1 MILQKLEIHNIASI
15 EDAAIDFEAQPLADS
30 EVFLITGK
38 TGAGK
43 STLLDAI
50 CLALYASTPRLENT
64 SMQGEMR
71 DNEKDIKI
79 KDPVQLM
86 RRNTGEAFVRLTF
99 IGSNGVHYEAQW
111 SVARAR
117 NKVTGKIQN
126 KKWALRN
133 LDTDFTYAKDKEIR
147 EEIALAI
154 GLDFKQ
160 FCRTTLLAQGE
171 FTRFLNSKDD
181 EKAEILEKITGVDA
195 YSRIGAKIF
204 EQTVEKKK
212 VWEDSQQKIEGIQ
225 ILNDEEIAQK
235 NNQLQQLDEQSQ
247 QLKNT
252 LEKEQKKLRW
262 IQQEQDF
269 RQRKEQA
276 KEDLAHVKAI
286 AESDETQQQE
296 QTIALWNHTIEARAK
311 MNEAASCA
319 KTILQQEA
327 QLQSLEQ
334 TFRQIQG
341 AQSYELQQEQTIAL
355 SIRNI
360 DDYLAQE
367 ASKVHLYENAQTLNT
382 LINSYLKNKKDA
394 ENNLQYANQI
404 KKELSTQYQPMLEK
418 SKTMLEECQK
428 TYNQQVINVQEAEAE
443 LEQLHLPQLR
453 QQQEALKTLLN
464 DIQTAKNLLELLHEE
479 QNRHTLS
486 QENLVQLQNSIQE
499 KEKQL
504 QVLKQESHDAEIQ
517 KNALQLAYEKQ
528 RESINKWAK
537 SIRMKLQI
545 GDTCPV
551 CQQRIEATLPHE
563 DNIDALVIEAEKLY
577 KDAEDKYNKI
587 LKDQN
592 AQDSDIK
599 ALKNSLANE
608 QKVFAKCCESLAKA
622 TQKAQE
628 AAKKIPEGE
637 NGEAQTRAN
646 LEKVS
651 AQIAEAEAKEKE
663 AKKLRT
669 LKDQKLQAYEQQRNE
684 MLAAQQKVDNA
695 KHNIELFEAQISL
708 QTKDSEK
715 AQNDIQTLIGE
726 AEKLSWKNDWH
737 TMLTEFGKEVEEGAS
752 AYKMNTEKQQ
762 KLVAD
767 LKQFEEGNKNLT
779 AALDVIIK
787 LMPTWGTP
795 SKEPLVLKRIP
806 KVLTRASELQS
817 QMTAALQQISAAKE
831 KEEDTKKWLKEFM
844 EKKQEMLKDFTE
856 KEQEILLDENL
867 LLQLDTLQQSDIAE
881 KTEAINSIKQQLVSK
896 QTVWDELEKA
906 YQLHTG
912 EYEALFDEEEEMT
925 EKEKMPIEEKMSE
938 EESLDTR
945 ISTSIASLEAQLSE
959 LSNQRGG
966 IIRDLEIDR
975 TNKAKVGSLLQESA
989 QKKADFE
996 KWSRLNQL
1004 LGDATGNKFRRIAQS
1019 YVLASLIHS
1028 ANGYMRTLSDRYILK
1043 VVPGTFVISLEDA
1056 YQGYVSRAASTLSGG
1071 ESFLVSLSLALALS
1085 DIGTQL
1091 SVDTLFID
1099 EGFGTLSGEP
1109 LQHAVNTLRSLHS
1122 KSGRHVG
1129 IISHVEE
1136 LKERIPVQIRVNQEG
1151 NNSSSTIEIVG

>member
-1 MILQKLEIHNIASI
+1 MILQQLQIHNIASI
-15 EDAAIDFEAQPLADS
+15 EDATIDFEAQPLADS

-99 IGSNGVHYEAQW
+99 TGSNGIHYEAQW

-133 LDTDFTYAKDKEIR
+133 LDTDFTYTKDKEIR

-212 VWEDSQQKIEGIQ
+212 IWEDSQQKIEGIQ

-247 QLKNT
+247 QLKTT

-262 IQQEQDF
+262 LQQEQDI

-355 SIRNI
+355 SIKKI

-367 ASKVHLYENAQTLNT
+367 APKVHLYENAQTLNT
-382 LINSYLKNKKDA
+382 LIESFLKNKKDA
-394 ENNLQYANQI
+394 ANNLQYANQI
-404 KKELSTQYQPMLEK
+404 KKELSTQYQPKLENA
-418 SKTMLEECQK
+418 KTMLEECQK
-428 TYNQQVINVQEAEAE
+428 TYNQQVIKAQEAETE
-443 LEQLHLPQLR
+443 LEQLYLPQLR
-453 QQQEALKTLLN
+453 QQQESLKTLLN
-464 DIQTAKNLLELLHEE
+464 DIQAAKNLLELLHEE
-479 QNRHTLS
+479 QNRHVLS
-486 QENLVQLQNSIQE
+486 KENLVQLQNSIQE

-504 QVLKQESHDAEIQ
+504 QVLTQESHDAEIR

-551 CQQRIEATLPHE
+551 CQQRIESTLPHE
-563 DNIDALVIEAEKLY
+563 DNIDALVVEAEKLY
-577 KDAEDKYNKI
+577 KDAENEYNKI
-587 LKDQN
+587 LTSQN
-592 AQDSDIK
+592 ALDADIK

-637 NGEAQTRAN
+637 NETQTLAT

-669 LKDQKLQAYEQQRNE
+669 LRDQKLQEYEVQRNG
-684 MLAAQQKVDNA
+684 MLAAQQKVNDTQ
-695 KHNIELFEAQISL
+695 HRIELVEAQISL

-726 AEKLSWKNDWH
+726 AGNLSWQNDWH
-737 TMLTEFGKEVEEGAS
+737 TMLTEFGKEVEAGAIT
-752 AYKMNTEKQQ
+752 YKMNTEKQQ
-762 KLVAD
+762 KLAAE
-767 LKQFEEGNKNLT
+767 LKQFEEGNKNLA
-779 AALDVIIK
+779 AALDAIIK
-787 LMPTWGTP
+787 LIPTWGTP
-795 SKEPLVLKRIP
+795 SKEPLMLKRIP

-817 QMTAALQQISAAKE
+817 QITAALQQMNAAKE
-831 KEEDTKKWLKEFM
+831 KEEDTKKWLKEFLR
-844 EKKQEMLKDFTE
+844 K
-856 KEQEILLDENL
+856 
-867 LLQLDTLQQSDIAE
+867 
-881 KTEAINSIKQQLVSK
+881 
-896 QTVWDELEKA
+896 
-906 YQLHTG
+906 
-912 EYEALFDEEEEMT
+912 
-925 EKEKMPIEEKMSE
+925 
-938 EESLDTR
+938 
-945 ISTSIASLEAQLSE
+945 
-959 LSNQRGG
+959 
-966 IIRDLEIDR
+966 R
-975 TNKAKVGSLLQESA
+975 TPKKAKNSKIE
-989 QKKADFE
+989 
-996 KWSRLNQL
+996 
-1004 LGDATGNKFRRIAQS
+1004 
-1019 YVLASLIHS
+1019 H
-1028 ANGYMRTLSDRYILK
+1028 
-1043 VVPGTFVISLEDA
+1043 
-1056 YQGYVSRAASTLSGG
+1056 
-1071 ESFLVSLSLALALS
+1071 LV
-1085 DIGTQL
+1085 
-1091 SVDTLFID
+1091 
-1099 EGFGTLSGEP
+1099 
-1109 LQHAVNTLRSLHS
+1109 
-1122 KSGRHVG
+1122 
-1129 IISHVEE
+1129 
-1136 LKERIPVQIRVNQEG
+1136 
-1151 NNSSSTIEIVG
+1151 

>member
-1 MILQKLEIHNIASI
+1 MILQQLQIHNIASI
-15 EDAAIDFEAQPLADS
+15 EDATIDFEAQPLADS

-99 IGSNGVHYEAQW
+99 TGSNGVHYEAQW

-212 VWEDSQQKIEGIQ
+212 IWEDSQQKIEGIQ
-225 ILNDEEIAQK
+225 ILNDEEIALK

-247 QLKNT
+247 QIKNT
-252 LEKEQKKLRW
+252 LKKEQKKLRW
-262 IQQEQDF
+262 IQQEQDI

-286 AESDETQQQE
+286 VESDETQQQE

-319 KTILQQEA
+319 KTILQQKA

-367 ASKVHLYENAQTLNT
+367 APKVNHYENAQTLNT

-404 KKELSTQYQPMLEK
+404 KKELNTQYLPKLEK

-453 QQQEALKTLLN
+453 QQQESLKTLLN
-464 DIQTAKNLLELLHEE
+464 DIQAAKNLLELLHEE
-479 QNRHTLS
+479 QNRHVLS
-486 QENLVQLQNSIQE
+486 KENLVQLQNFIQE

-504 QVLKQESHDAEIQ
+504 QVLTQESHDAEIR
-517 KNALQLAYEKQ
+517 KNTLQLAYEKQ

-551 CQQRIEATLPHE
+551 CQQRIENTLPHE
-563 DNIDALVIEAEKLY
+563 DNIDALVVEAEKLY
-577 KDAEDKYNKI
+577 KDAENEYNKI
-587 LKDQN
+587 LTSQN
-592 AQDSDIK
+592 ALDADIK

-608 QKVFAKCCESLAKA
+608 QKVFAKCSESLAKA

-669 LKDQKLQAYEQQRNE
+669 LRDQKLQEYEVQRNG
-684 MLAAQQKVDNA
+684 MLAALQKVDDTQ
-695 KHNIELFEAQISL
+695 HRIEIIEAQISL
-708 QTKDSEK
+708 QNKTSEK
-715 AQNDIQTLIGE
+715 ALQDIHLLIGE
-726 AEKLSWKNDWH
+726 AGNLSWQNDWH
-737 TMLTEFGKEVEEGAS
+737 TMLTEFGKEVEDGAIT
-752 AYKMNTEKQQ
+752 YKMNTEKQQ
-762 KLVAD
+762 KLVAE
-767 LKQFEEGNKNLT
+767 LKQFEEGNKNLA
-779 AALDVIIK
+779 AALDAIIK

-795 SKEPLVLKRIP
+795 SKEPLMLKRIP

-817 QMTAALQQISAAKE
+817 QTTAALQQMNAAKE

-844 EKKQEMLKDFTE
+844 EKKQEMLKDFSD

-867 LLQLDTLQQSDIAE
+867 LLQLDTLQQCDIAE
-881 KTEAINSIKQQLVSK
+881 KTEAINRIKQQLVSK

-912 EYEALFDEEEEMT
+912 EYEALFDED
-925 EKEKMPIEEKMSE
+925 EKISE

-959 LSNQRGG
+959 LGNQRGG

-975 TNKAKVGSLLQESA
+975 SNKAKVGSLLQESA

>member
-1 MILQKLEIHNIASI
+1 MILQQLQIHNIASI
-15 EDAAIDFEAQPLADS
+15 EDATIDFEAQPLADS

-212 VWEDSQQKIEGIQ
+212 IWEDSQQKIEGIQ

-235 NNQLQQLDEQSQ
+235 SNQLQQLDEQSQ
-247 QLKNT
+247 QIKNT

-262 IQQEQDF
+262 LQREQDF

-360 DDYLAQE
+360 DDNLAQE
-367 ASKVHLYENAQTLNT
+367 APKVNLYENAQTLNT

-404 KKELSTQYQPMLEK
+404 KKELSTQYQPKLENA
-418 SKTMLEECQK
+418 KTMLEECQK
-428 TYNQQVINVQEAEAE
+428 TYNQQVIKAQEAETE
-443 LEQLHLPQLR
+443 LEHLHLPQLR
-453 QQQEALKTLLN
+453 QQQESLKTLLN
-464 DIQTAKNLLELLHEE
+464 DIQAAKDLLELLHEE
-479 QNRHTLS
+479 QNRHVLS
-486 QENLVQLQNSIQE
+486 KENLVQLQNSIQE
-499 KEKQL
+499 KEKL
-504 QVLKQESHDAEIQ
+504 LLVLKQESHDAEIR

-551 CQQRIEATLPHE
+551 CQQRIENTLPHE
-563 DNIDALVIEAEKLY
+563 DNIDALVVEAEKLY
-577 KDAEDKYNKI
+577 KDAENEYNKI
-587 LKDQN
+587 LTSQN
-592 AQDSDIK
+592 ALDADIK

-608 QKVFAKCCESLAKA
+608 QKVFAKCSESLAKA

-637 NGEAQTRAN
+637 NETQTLAT

-669 LKDQKLQAYEQQRNE
+669 LRDQKLQEYEVQRNG
-684 MLAAQQKVDNA
+684 MLAAQQKVDDTQ
-695 KHNIELFEAQISL
+695 HRIEVIEAQISL
-708 QTKDSEK
+708 QNKTSEK
-715 AQNDIQTLIGE
+715 ALQDIHLLIGE
-726 AEKLSWKNDWH
+726 AGNLSWQNDWH
-737 TMLTEFGKEVEEGAS
+737 TMLTEFGKEVEDGAIT
-752 AYKMNTEKQQ
+752 YKMNTEKQQ
-762 KLVAD
+762 KLVAE
-767 LKQFEEGNKNLT
+767 LKQFEEGNKNLA
-779 AALDVIIK
+779 AALDAIIK
-787 LMPTWGTP
+787 LIPTWGTP
-795 SKEPLVLKRIP
+795 SKEPLMLKRIP

-817 QMTAALQQISAAKE
+817 QITAALQQMNAAKE

-844 EKKQEMLKDFTE
+844 EKKQEMLKDFSD

-867 LLQLDTLQQSDIAE
+867 LLQLDTLQQCDIAE
-881 KTEAINSIKQQLVSK
+881 KAEAINRIKQQLVSK

-912 EYEALFDEEEEMT
+912 EYEALFDED
-925 EKEKMPIEEKMSE
+925 EKISE

-959 LSNQRGG
+959 LGNQRGG
-966 IIRDLEIDR
+966 IIRDLEVDR

-1109 LQHAVNTLRSLHS
+1109 LQHAINTLRSLHS

>member
-235 NNQLQQLDEQSQ
+235 SNQLQQLDEQSQ
-247 QLKNT
+247 QIKNT

-262 IQQEQDF
+262 LQREQDF

-296 QTIALWNHTIEARAK
+296 QTIALWNHTIEARTK

-355 SIRNI
+355 SIKSI

-367 ASKVHLYENAQTLNT
+367 APKVHLYENAQTLNT
-382 LINSYLKNKKDA
+382 LIESFLKNKKDA
-394 ENNLQYANQI
+394 ANNLQYANQI
-404 KKELSTQYQPMLEK
+404 KKELSTQYLPKLEK

-428 TYNQQVINVQEAEAE
+428 TYNQQVIKAQEAETE
-443 LEQLHLPQLR
+443 LEHLHLPQLR
-453 QQQEALKTLLN
+453 QQQESLKTLLN

-479 QNRHTLS
+479 QNRHVLS
-486 QENLVQLQNSIQE
+486 KENLVQLQNSIQD

-504 QVLKQESHDAEIQ
+504 QVLTQESHDAEIQ

-537 SIRMKLQI
+537 SIRIKLQI

-551 CQQRIEATLPHE
+551 CQQRIENTLPHE
-563 DNIDALVIEAEKLY
+563 DNIDALVVEAEKLY
-577 KDAEDKYNKI
+577 KDAENEYNKI
-587 LKDQN
+587 LTSQN
-592 AQDSDIK
+592 ALDADIK

-637 NGEAQTRAN
+637 NETQTLAT

-651 AQIAEAEAKEKE
+651 AQIAEAEVKEKE

-669 LKDQKLQAYEQQRNE
+669 LRDQKLQEYEVLRNE
-684 MLAAQQKVDNA
+684 MLAVQQKVNDTQ
-695 KHNIELFEAQISL
+695 HRIELVEAQISL

-737 TMLTEFGKEVEEGAS
+737 TMLTEFGKEVEDGAIT
-752 AYKMNTEKQQ
+752 YKMNTEKQQ
-762 KLVAD
+762 KLAAE
-767 LKQFEEGNKNLT
+767 LKQFEEGNKNL
-779 AALDVIIK
+779 AAVLDAIVK

-795 SKEPLVLKRIP
+795 SKEPLMLKRIP

-817 QMTAALQQISAAKE
+817 QITAALQQMNAAKE

-844 EKKQEMLKDFTE
+844 EKKQEMLKDFSD

-867 LLQLDTLQQSDIAE
+867 LKQLDTLQQSDIAE
-881 KTEAINSIKQQLVSK
+881 KTEAINRIKQQLVSK

-912 EYEALFDEEEEMT
+912 EYEVLFDED
-925 EKEKMPIEEKMSE
+925 EKMPIGEKMSE

-959 LSNQRGG
+959 LGNQRGG

-975 TNKAKVGSLLQESA
+975 SNKAKVGSLLQESA

-1109 LQHAVNTLRSLHS
+1109 LQHAINTLRSLHS

>member
-1 MILQKLEIHNIASI
+1 MILQQLQIHNIASI
-15 EDAAIDFEAQPLADS
+15 EDATIDFEAQPLADS

-212 VWEDSQQKIEGIQ
+212 IWEDSRQKIEGIQ

-247 QLKNT
+247 QIKNT

-262 IQQEQDF
+262 LQREQDF

-327 QLQSLEQ
+327 QLQSLKQ

-355 SIRNI
+355 SIKKI

-367 ASKVHLYENAQTLNT
+367 APKVHLYENAQTLNT
-382 LINSYLKNKKDA
+382 LIESFLKNKKDA
-394 ENNLQYANQI
+394 ANNLQYANQI
-404 KKELSTQYQPMLEK
+404 KKELSTQYLPKLENA
-418 SKTMLEECQK
+418 KTMLEECQK
-428 TYNQQVINVQEAEAE
+428 TYNQQVIKVQEAEAE

-464 DIQTAKNLLELLHEE
+464 DIQKAKNLLELLHEE
-479 QNRHTLS
+479 QNRHVLS

-499 KEKQL
+499 KEKL
-504 QVLKQESHDAEIQ
+504 LLVLKQESHDAEIR

-537 SIRMKLQI
+537 SIRIKLQI

-551 CQQRIEATLPHE
+551 CQQRIESTLPHE
-563 DNIDALVIEAEKLY
+563 DNIDALVVEAEKLY
-577 KDAEDKYNKI
+577 KDAENEYNKI
-587 LKDQN
+587 LTSQN
-592 AQDSDIK
+592 AIDSDIK

-637 NGEAQTRAN
+637 NETQTLAT

-651 AQIAEAEAKEKE
+651 AQIAEAEVKEKE

-669 LKDQKLQAYEQQRNE
+669 LRDQKLQEYEVLRNG
-684 MLAAQQKVDNA
+684 MLAAQQKVNDTQ
-695 KHNIELFEAQISL
+695 HRIELVEAQISL

-737 TMLTEFGKEVEEGAS
+737 TMLTEFGKEVEDGAIT
-752 AYKMNTEKQQ
+752 YKMNTEKQQ
-762 KLVAD
+762 KLAAE
-767 LKQFEEGNKNLT
+767 LKQFEEGNKNL
-779 AALDVIIK
+779 AAVLDAIIK
-787 LMPTWGTP
+787 LIPTWGTP
-795 SKEPLVLKRIP
+795 SKEPLMLKRIP

-817 QMTAALQQISAAKE
+817 QITAALQQMNAAKE

-844 EKKQEMLKDFTE
+844 EKKQEMLKDFSD

-867 LLQLDTLQQSDIAE
+867 LKQLDTLQQSDIAE
-881 KTEAINSIKQQLVSK
+881 KTEAINRIKQQLVSK

-925 EKEKMPIEEKMSE
+925 EEEEMSE

-959 LSNQRGG
+959 LGNQRGG

>member
-1 MILQKLEIHNIASI
+1 MILQQLQIHNIASI
-15 EDAAIDFEAQPLADS
+15 EDATIDFEAQPLADS

-99 IGSNGVHYEAQW
+99 TGSNGVHYEAQW

-212 VWEDSQQKIEGIQ
+212 IWEDSQQKIEGIQ

-235 NNQLQQLDEQSQ
+235 SNQLQQLDEQSQ
-247 QLKNT
+247 QIKNT

-262 IQQEQDF
+262 LQQEQDF

-276 KEDLAHVKAI
+276 KGDLAHVKAI
-286 AESDETQQQE
+286 AENDETQQQE
-296 QTIALWNHTIEARAK
+296 QTIALWNHTIEARTK

-355 SIRNI
+355 SIKKI

-367 ASKVHLYENAQTLNT
+367 APKVHLYENAQTLNT
-382 LINSYLKNKKDA
+382 LIESFLKNKKDA
-394 ENNLQYANQI
+394 ANNLQYANQI
-404 KKELSTQYQPMLEK
+404 KKELNTQYQPKLENT
-418 SKTMLEECQK
+418 KTMLEECQK
-428 TYNQQVINVQEAEAE
+428 TYNQQVIKAQEAETE
-443 LEQLHLPQLR
+443 LEQLYLPQLR

-464 DIQTAKNLLELLHEE
+464 DIQAAKNLLELLHEE
-479 QNRHTLS
+479 QNRHVLS
-486 QENLVQLQNSIQE
+486 KENLVQLQNSIQE

-504 QVLKQESHDAEIQ
+504 QVLTQESHDAEIR

-551 CQQRIEATLPHE
+551 CQQRIESTLPHE

-577 KDAEDKYNKI
+577 KDAENEYNKI
-587 LKDQN
+587 LTSQN
-592 AQDSDIK
+592 AIDSDIK

-637 NGEAQTRAN
+637 NETQTLAT

-651 AQIAEAEAKEKE
+651 AQIAEAEVKEKE

-669 LKDQKLQAYEQQRNE
+669 LRDQKLQEYEVLRNG
-684 MLAAQQKVDNA
+684 MLAAQQKVNDTQ
-695 KHNIELFEAQISL
+695 HRIELVEAQISL

-737 TMLTEFGKEVEEGAS
+737 TMLTEFGKEVEDGAIT
-752 AYKMNTEKQQ
+752 YKMNTEKQQ
-762 KLVAD
+762 KLAAE
-767 LKQFEEGNKNLT
+767 LKQFEEGNKNL
-779 AALDVIIK
+779 AAVLDAIVK

-795 SKEPLVLKRIP
+795 SKEPLMLKRIP

-817 QMTAALQQISAAKE
+817 QITAALQQMNAAKE

-844 EKKQEMLKDFTE
+844 EKKQEMLKDFSD
-856 KEQEILLDENL
+856 KEQDILLDENL
-867 LLQLDTLQQSDIAE
+867 LLQLDTLQQCDIAE
-881 KTEAINSIKQQLVSK
+881 KTEAINRIKQQLVSK

-912 EYEALFDEEEEMT
+912 EYEALFDED
-925 EKEKMPIEEKMSE
+925 EKMPIGEKMSE

-945 ISTSIASLEAQLSE
+945 ISTCIASLEAQLSE
-959 LSNQRGG
+959 LGNQRGG

-975 TNKAKVGSLLQESA
+975 SNKAKVGSLLQESA

>member
-15 EDAAIDFEAQPLADS
+15 EDATIDFEAQPLADS

-86 RRNTGEAFVRLTF
+86 HRNTGEAFVRLTF

-212 VWEDSQQKIEGIQ
+212 IWEDSQQKIEGIQ

-247 QLKNT
+247 QLKST

-319 KTILQQEA
+319 KTILQQET

-367 ASKVHLYENAQTLNT
+367 TPKVHLYENAPTLNT
-382 LINSYLKNKKDA
+382 LIVSYLKNKKDA

-404 KKELSTQYQPMLEK
+404 KKELSTQYQPILEK

-428 TYNQQVINVQEAEAE
+428 AYNQQVIKVQEAEAE

-464 DIQTAKNLLELLHEE
+464 DIQAAKNLLELLHEE
-479 QNRHTLS
+479 QNRHALS
-486 QENLVQLQNSIQE
+486 QENLIQLQNSIQE
-499 KEKQL
+499 KEKQSQL
-504 QVLKQESHDAEIQ
+504 LKQESHDAEIR

-551 CQQRIEATLPHE
+551 CQQRIEAALPHE

-577 KDAEDKYNKI
+577 KDAEIEYNQKI
-587 LKDQN
+587 ANQN
-592 AQDSDIK
+592 ALDSDIK

-669 LKDQKLQAYEQQRNE
+669 LRDQKLQEYEMQRNG
-684 MLAAQQKVDNA
+684 MLIAQQKVDDTL
-695 KHNIELFEAQISL
+695 HRIEVIEAQISL
-708 QTKDSEK
+708 QNKNSEK
-715 AQNDIQTLIGE
+715 AQQDIHLLIGE
-726 AEKLSWKNDWH
+726 AGNLSWQNDWH

-752 AYKMNTEKQQ
+752 AYKKNTEKQQ

-779 AALDVIIK
+779 AALDAIIK

-806 KVLTRASELQS
+806 KVLTRVSELQS
-817 QMTAALQQISAAKE
+817 QITAALQQISAAKE
-831 KEEDTKKWLKEFM
+831 KEEDAKKWQKEFM
-844 EKKQEMLKDFTE
+844 EKKLEVLKEFSE

-867 LLQLDTLQQSDIAE
+867 LLQLDAFQQSDIAE

-925 EKEKMPIEEKMSE
+925 EEEEMSE

-945 ISTSIASLEAQLSE
+945 ISTSIASLETQLSE
-959 LSNQRGG
+959 LGNQRGG

>member
-1 MILQKLEIHNIASI
+1 MILQQLQIHNIASI
-15 EDAAIDFEAQPLADS
+15 EDATIDFEAQPLADS

-99 IGSNGVHYEAQW
+99 IGSNDVHYEAQW

-247 QLKNT
+247 QLKTT

-262 IQQEQDF
+262 IQQEQDI

-296 QTIALWNHTIEARAK
+296 QTIALWNHSIEARTK

-355 SIRNI
+355 SIKSI

-367 ASKVHLYENAQTLNT
+367 APKVHLYENAQTLNT
-382 LINSYLKNKKDA
+382 LIESFLKNKKDA
-394 ENNLQYANQI
+394 ANNLQYANQI
-404 KKELSTQYQPMLEK
+404 KKELSTQYLPKLEK

-428 TYNQQVINVQEAEAE
+428 TYNQQVIKAQEAETE
-443 LEQLHLPQLR
+443 LEHLHLPQLR
-453 QQQEALKTLLN
+453 QQQESLKTLLN

-479 QNRHTLS
+479 QNRHVLS
-486 QENLVQLQNSIQE
+486 KENLVQLQNSIQD

-504 QVLKQESHDAEIQ
+504 QVLTQESHDAEIR

-551 CQQRIEATLPHE
+551 CQQRIENTLPHE
-563 DNIDALVIEAEKLY
+563 DNIDALVVEAEKLY
-577 KDAEDKYNKI
+577 KDAENEYNKI
-587 LKDQN
+587 LTSQN
-592 AQDSDIK
+592 ALDADIK

-608 QKVFAKCCESLAKA
+608 QKVFAKCSESLAKA

-637 NGEAQTRAN
+637 NETQTLAT

-669 LKDQKLQAYEQQRNE
+669 LRDQKLQEYEVQRNG
-684 MLAAQQKVDNA
+684 MLAAQQKVDDTQ
-695 KHNIELFEAQISL
+695 HRIEVIEAQISL
-708 QTKDSEK
+708 QNKTSEK
-715 AQNDIQTLIGE
+715 ALQDIHLLIGE
-726 AEKLSWKNDWH
+726 AGNLSWQNDWH
-737 TMLTEFGKEVEEGAS
+737 TMLTEFGKEVEDGAIT
-752 AYKMNTEKQQ
+752 YKMNTEKQQ
-762 KLVAD
+762 KLVAE
-767 LKQFEEGNKNLT
+767 LKQFEEGNKNLA
-779 AALDVIIK
+779 AALDAIIK

-795 SKEPLVLKRIP
+795 SKEPLMLKRIP

-817 QMTAALQQISAAKE
+817 QITAALQQMNAAKE

-844 EKKQEMLKDFTE
+844 EKKQEMLKDFSD

-867 LLQLDTLQQSDIAE
+867 LKQLDTLQQSDIAE
-881 KTEAINSIKQQLVSK
+881 KTEAINRIKQQLVSK

-912 EYEALFDEEEEMT
+912 EYEVLFDED
-925 EKEKMPIEEKMSE
+925 EKMPIGEKISE

-959 LSNQRGG
+959 LGNQRGG

-975 TNKAKVGSLLQESA
+975 SNKAKVGSLLQESA

>member
-1 MILQKLEIHNIASI
+1 MILQQLQIHNIASI
-15 EDAAIDFEAQPLADS
+15 EDATIDFEAQPLANS

-99 IGSNGVHYEAQW
+99 IGSNDVHYEAQW

-212 VWEDSQQKIEGIQ
+212 IWEDSQQKIEGIQ

-247 QLKNT
+247 QIKNT

-262 IQQEQDF
+262 LQQEQDI

-296 QTIALWNHTIEARAK
+296 QTIALWNHTIEARTK

-355 SIRNI
+355 SIKSI

-367 ASKVHLYENAQTLNT
+367 APKVHLYENAQTLNT
-382 LINSYLKNKKDA
+382 LIESFLKNKKDA
-394 ENNLQYANQI
+394 ANNLQYANQI
-404 KKELSTQYQPMLEK
+404 KKELSTQYLPKLENA
-418 SKTMLEECQK
+418 KTMLEECQK
-428 TYNQQVINVQEAEAE
+428 TYNQQVIKVQEAEAE
-443 LEQLHLPQLR
+443 LEQLLLPQLR

-464 DIQTAKNLLELLHEE
+464 DIQAAKNLLELLHEE
-479 QNRHTLS
+479 QNRHVLS
-486 QENLVQLQNSIQE
+486 KENLVQLQNSILE

-504 QVLKQESHDAEIQ
+504 QVLTQESHDAEIR

-537 SIRMKLQI
+537 SIRIKLQI

-551 CQQRIEATLPHE
+551 CQQRIESTLPHE

-577 KDAEDKYNKI
+577 KDAENEYNKI
-587 LKDQN
+587 LTSQN
-592 AQDSDIK
+592 ALDADIK

-637 NGEAQTRAN
+637 NETQTLAT

-651 AQIAEAEAKEKE
+651 AQIAEAEVKEKE

-669 LKDQKLQAYEQQRNE
+669 LRDQKLQEYEVLRNG
-684 MLAAQQKVDNA
+684 MLAAQQKVNDTQ
-695 KHNIELFEAQISL
+695 HRIELVEAQISL

-726 AEKLSWKNDWH
+726 VEKLSWKNDWH
-737 TMLTEFGKEVEEGAS
+737 TMLTEFGKEVEDGAIT
-752 AYKMNTEKQQ
+752 YKMNTEKQQ
-762 KLVAD
+762 KLVAE
-767 LKQFEEGNKNLT
+767 LKQFEEGNKNLA
-779 AALDVIIK
+779 AALDAIIK

-795 SKEPLVLKRIP
+795 SKEPLMLKRIP

-817 QMTAALQQISAAKE
+817 QITAALQQMNAAKE

-844 EKKQEMLKDFTE
+844 EKKQEMLKDFSD
-856 KEQEILLDENL
+856 KEQEILLDVNL
-867 LLQLDTLQQSDIAE
+867 LKQLDTLQQSDIAE
-881 KTEAINSIKQQLVSK
+881 KTEAINRIKQQLVSK

-912 EYEALFDEEEEMT
+912 EYEALFDED
-925 EKEKMPIEEKMSE
+925 EKMSE

-959 LSNQRGG
+959 LGNQRGG
-966 IIRDLEIDR
+966 IIRDLEVDR

>member
-1 MILQKLEIHNIASI
+1 MILQQLQIHNIASI
-15 EDAAIDFEAQPLADS
+15 EDATIDFEAQPLADS

-212 VWEDSQQKIEGIQ
+212 IWEDSQQKIEGIQ

-247 QLKNT
+247 QLKTT

-262 IQQEQDF
+262 LQQEQDF

-319 KTILQQEA
+319 KTILQQEN

-355 SIRNI
+355 SIKSI

-367 ASKVHLYENAQTLNT
+367 APKVHLYENAQTLNT

-394 ENNLQYANQI
+394 ANNLQYANQI
-404 KKELSTQYQPMLEK
+404 KKELSTQYQPKLENA
-418 SKTMLEECQK
+418 KTMLEECQK
-428 TYNQQVINVQEAEAE
+428 TYNQQIIKAQEAETE
-443 LEQLHLPQLR
+443 LEQLYLPQLR
-453 QQQEALKTLLN
+453 QQQESLKTLLN
-464 DIQTAKNLLELLHEE
+464 DIQAAKNLLELLHEE
-479 QNRHTLS
+479 QNRHVLS
-486 QENLVQLQNSIQE
+486 KENLVQLQNSIQE
-499 KEKQL
+499 KEKL
-504 QVLKQESHDAEIQ
+504 LLVLKQESHDAEIR

-537 SIRMKLQI
+537 SIRIKLQI

-551 CQQRIEATLPHE
+551 CQQRIESTLPHE
-563 DNIDALVIEAEKLY
+563 DNIDALVVEAEKLY
-577 KDAEDKYNKI
+577 KDAENEYNKI
-587 LKDQN
+587 LTSQN
-592 AQDSDIK
+592 AIDSDIK

-637 NGEAQTRAN
+637 NETQTLAT

-651 AQIAEAEAKEKE
+651 AQIAEAEVKEKE

-669 LKDQKLQAYEQQRNE
+669 LRDQKLQEYEVLRNG
-684 MLAAQQKVDNA
+684 MLAAQQKVNDTQ
-695 KHNIELFEAQISL
+695 HRIELVEAQISL

-737 TMLTEFGKEVEEGAS
+737 TMLTEFGKEVEDGAIT
-752 AYKMNTEKQQ
+752 YKMNTEKQQ
-762 KLVAD
+762 KLAAE
-767 LKQFEEGNKNLT
+767 LKQFEEGNKNL
-779 AALDVIIK
+779 AAVLDAIVK

-795 SKEPLVLKRIP
+795 SKEPLMLKRIP

-817 QMTAALQQISAAKE
+817 QITAALQQMNAAKE

-844 EKKQEMLKDFTE
+844 EKKQEMLKDFSD

-867 LLQLDTLQQSDIAE
+867 LLQLDTLQQCDIAE
-881 KTEAINSIKQQLVSK
+881 KTEAINRIKQQLVSK

-912 EYEALFDEEEEMT
+912 EYEALFDED
-925 EKEKMPIEEKMSE
+925 EKMPIGEKMSE

-945 ISTSIASLEAQLSE
+945 ISTCIASLEAQLSE
-959 LSNQRGG
+959 LGNQRGG

-975 TNKAKVGSLLQESA
+975 SNKAKVGSLLQESA

-1056 YQGYVSRAASTLSGG
+1056 YQSYVSRAASTLSGG

>member
-1 MILQKLEIHNIASI
+1 MILQQLQIHNIASI
-15 EDAAIDFEAQPLADS
+15 EDATIDFEAQPLADS

-212 VWEDSQQKIEGIQ
+212 IWEDSQQKIEGIQ

-247 QLKNT
+247 QIKNT

-262 IQQEQDF
+262 LQREQDF

-355 SIRNI
+355 SIKSI

-367 ASKVHLYENAQTLNT
+367 APKVHLYENAQTLNT
-382 LINSYLKNKKDA
+382 LIESFLKNKKDA
-394 ENNLQYANQI
+394 ANNLQYANQI
-404 KKELSTQYQPMLEK
+404 KKELSTQYLPKLENA
-418 SKTMLEECQK
+418 KTMLEECQK
-428 TYNQQVINVQEAEAE
+428 TYNQQVIKAQEAETE
-443 LEQLHLPQLR
+443 LEHLHLPQLR

-464 DIQTAKNLLELLHEE
+464 DIQAAKNLLELLHEE
-479 QNRHTLS
+479 QNRHVLS
-486 QENLVQLQNSIQE
+486 KENLVQLQNSIQE

-504 QVLKQESHDAEIQ
+504 QVLTQESHDAEIR

-537 SIRMKLQI
+537 SIRIKLQI

-551 CQQRIEATLPHE
+551 CQQRIENTLPHE
-563 DNIDALVIEAEKLY
+563 DNIDALVVEAEKLY
-577 KDAEDKYNKI
+577 KDAENEYNKI
-587 LKDQN
+587 LTSQN
-592 AQDSDIK
+592 ALDADIK

-608 QKVFAKCCESLAKA
+608 QKVFAKCSESLAKA

-637 NGEAQTRAN
+637 NETQTLAT

-669 LKDQKLQAYEQQRNE
+669 LRDQKLQEYEVQRNG
-684 MLAAQQKVDNA
+684 MLAAQQKVDDTQ
-695 KHNIELFEAQISL
+695 HRIEVIEAQISL
-708 QTKDSEK
+708 QNKTSEK
-715 AQNDIQTLIGE
+715 ALQDIHLLIGE
-726 AEKLSWKNDWH
+726 AGNLSWQNDWH
-737 TMLTEFGKEVEEGAS
+737 TMLTEFGKEVEDGAIT
-752 AYKMNTEKQQ
+752 YKMNTEKQQ
-762 KLVAD
+762 KLAAE
-767 LKQFEEGNKNLT
+767 LKQFEEGNKNL
-779 AALDVIIK
+779 AAVLDAIVK

-795 SKEPLVLKRIP
+795 SKEPLMLKRIP

-817 QMTAALQQISAAKE
+817 QITAALQQMNAAKE

-844 EKKQEMLKDFTE
+844 EKKQEMLKDFSD

-867 LLQLDTLQQSDIAE
+867 LLQLDTFQQCDIAE
-881 KTEAINSIKQQLVSK
+881 KTEAINRIKQQLVSK

-912 EYEALFDEEEEMT
+912 EYEALFDED
-925 EKEKMPIEEKMSE
+925 EKMPIGEKMSE

-959 LSNQRGG
+959 LGNQRGG

-975 TNKAKVGSLLQESA
+975 SNKAKVGSLLQESA

-1109 LQHAVNTLRSLHS
+1109 LQHAINTLRSLHS

>member
-15 EDAAIDFEAQPLADS
+15 EDATIDFEAQPLADS

-212 VWEDSQQKIEGIQ
+212 IWEDSRQKIEGIQ

-247 QLKNT
+247 QIKNT

-262 IQQEQDF
+262 LQREQDF

-327 QLQSLEQ
+327 QLQSLKQ

-355 SIRNI
+355 SIKKI

-367 ASKVHLYENAQTLNT
+367 APKVHLYENAQTLNT
-382 LINSYLKNKKDA
+382 LIESFLKNKKDA
-394 ENNLQYANQI
+394 ANNLRYANQI
-404 KKELSTQYQPMLEK
+404 KKELSTQYLPKLENA
-418 SKTMLEECQK
+418 KTMLEECQK

-453 QQQEALKTLLN
+453 QQQESLKTLLN

-479 QNRHTLS
+479 QNRHVLS
-486 QENLVQLQNSIQE
+486 KENLVQLQNSIQE

-504 QVLKQESHDAEIQ
+504 QVLTQESHDAEIR

-537 SIRMKLQI
+537 SIRIKLQI

-551 CQQRIEATLPHE
+551 CQQRIESTLPHE
-563 DNIDALVIEAEKLY
+563 DNIDALVVEAEKLY
-577 KDAEDKYNKI
+577 KDAENEYNKI
-587 LKDQN
+587 LTSQN
-592 AQDSDIK
+592 AIDSDIK

-637 NGEAQTRAN
+637 NETQTLAT

-651 AQIAEAEAKEKE
+651 AQIAEAEVKEKE

-669 LKDQKLQAYEQQRNE
+669 LRDQKLQEYEVLRNG
-684 MLAAQQKVDNA
+684 MLAAQQKVNDTQ
-695 KHNIELFEAQISL
+695 HRIELVEAQISL

-737 TMLTEFGKEVEEGAS
+737 TMLTEFGKEVEDGAIT
-752 AYKMNTEKQQ
+752 YKMNTEKQQ
-762 KLVAD
+762 KLAAE
-767 LKQFEEGNKNLT
+767 LKQFEEGNKNL
-779 AALDVIIK
+779 AAVLDAIVK

-795 SKEPLVLKRIP
+795 SKEPLMLKRIP

-817 QMTAALQQISAAKE
+817 QITAALQQMNAAKE

-844 EKKQEMLKDFTE
+844 EKKQEMLKDFSD

-867 LLQLDTLQQSDIAE
+867 LLQLDTLQQCDIAE
-881 KTEAINSIKQQLVSK
+881 KTEAINRIKQQLVSK

-912 EYEALFDEEEEMT
+912 EYEALFDED
-925 EKEKMPIEEKMSE
+925 EKMPIGEKMSE

-945 ISTSIASLEAQLSE
+945 ISTCIASLEAQLSE
-959 LSNQRGG
+959 LGNQRGG

-975 TNKAKVGSLLQESA
+975 SNKTKVGSLLQESA

>member
-1 MILQKLEIHNIASI
+1 MILQQLQIHNIASI
-15 EDAAIDFEAQPLADS
+15 EDATIDFEAQPLADS

-99 IGSNGVHYEAQW
+99 TGSNGVHYEAQW

-212 VWEDSQQKIEGIQ
+212 IWEDSQQKIEGIQ

-247 QLKNT
+247 QIKNT

-262 IQQEQDF
+262 LQREQDF

-276 KEDLAHVKAI
+276 KEDLAHVKSI

-360 DDYLAQE
+360 DDNLAQE
-367 ASKVHLYENAQTLNT
+367 APKVNLYENAQTLNT

-404 KKELSTQYQPMLEK
+404 KKELSTQYQPKLENA
-418 SKTMLEECQK
+418 KTMLEECQK
-428 TYNQQVINVQEAEAE
+428 TYNQQVIKAQEVETE
-443 LEQLHLPQLR
+443 LEQLYLPQLR
-453 QQQEALKTLLN
+453 QQQESLKTLLN
-464 DIQTAKNLLELLHEE
+464 DIQAAKDLLELLHEE
-479 QNRHTLS
+479 QNRHVLS
-486 QENLVQLQNSIQE
+486 KENLVQLQNSIQE

-504 QVLKQESHDAEIQ
+504 QVLTQESHDAEIR

-551 CQQRIEATLPHE
+551 CQQRIENTLPHE
-563 DNIDALVIEAEKLY
+563 DNIDALVVEAEKLY
-577 KDAEDKYNKI
+577 KDAENEYNKI
-587 LKDQN
+587 LTSQN
-592 AQDSDIK
+592 ALDADIK

-608 QKVFAKCCESLAKA
+608 QKVFAKCSESLAKA

-637 NGEAQTRAN
+637 NETQTLAT

-669 LKDQKLQAYEQQRNE
+669 LRDQKLQEYEVQRNG
-684 MLAAQQKVDNA
+684 MLAAQQKVDDTQ
-695 KHNIELFEAQISL
+695 HRIEVIEAQISL
-708 QTKDSEK
+708 QNKTSEK
-715 AQNDIQTLIGE
+715 ALQDIHLLIGE
-726 AEKLSWKNDWH
+726 AGNLSWQNDWH
-737 TMLTEFGKEVEEGAS
+737 TMLTEFGKEVEDGAIT
-752 AYKMNTEKQQ
+752 YKMNTENQQ
-762 KLVAD
+762 KLAAE
-767 LKQFEEGNKNLT
+767 LKQFEEGNKNLA
-779 AALDVIIK
+779 AALDAIIK

-795 SKEPLVLKRIP
+795 SKEPLMLKRIP

-817 QMTAALQQISAAKE
+817 QMTAALQQINVAKE
-831 KEEDTKKWLKEFM
+831 KEEEAQKWLKRFM
-844 EKKQEMLKDFTE
+844 EKEQEMLKKSTE
-856 KEQEILLDENL
+856 EEQEILLDENL
-867 LLQLDTLQQSDIAE
+867 LKQLDTLQQSDIAE
-881 KTEAINSIKQQLVSK
+881 KTEAINRIKQQLVSK

-912 EYEALFDEEEEMT
+912 EYEALFDED
-925 EKEKMPIEEKMSE
+925 EKISE

-959 LSNQRGG
+959 LGNQRGG

-975 TNKAKVGSLLQESA
+975 SNKAKVGSLLQESA

-1109 LQHAVNTLRSLHS
+1109 LQHAINTLRSLHS

>member
-1 MILQKLEIHNIASI
+1 MILQQLQIHNIASI
-15 EDAAIDFEAQPLADS
+15 EDATIDFEAQPLADS

-99 IGSNGVHYEAQW
+99 TGSNGVHYEAQW

-212 VWEDSQQKIEGIQ
+212 IWEDSQQKIEGIQ

-247 QLKNT
+247 QIKNT

-262 IQQEQDF
+262 LQREQDF

-276 KEDLAHVKAI
+276 KEDLAHVKSI

-360 DDYLAQE
+360 DDNLAQE
-367 ASKVHLYENAQTLNT
+367 APKVNLYENAQTLNT

-404 KKELSTQYQPMLEK
+404 KKELSTQYQPKLENA
-418 SKTMLEECQK
+418 KTMLEECQK
-428 TYNQQVINVQEAEAE
+428 TYNQQVIKAQEAETE
-443 LEQLHLPQLR
+443 LEHLHLPQLR

-464 DIQTAKNLLELLHEE
+464 DIQAAKNLLELLHEE
-479 QNRHTLS
+479 QNRHVLS
-486 QENLVQLQNSIQE
+486 KENLVQLQNSIQE

-504 QVLKQESHDAEIQ
+504 LVLKQESHDAEIR

-551 CQQRIEATLPHE
+551 CQQRIENTLPHE
-563 DNIDALVIEAEKLY
+563 DNIDALVVEAEKLY
-577 KDAEDKYNKI
+577 KDAENEYNKI
-587 LKDQN
+587 LTSQN
-592 AQDSDIK
+592 ALDADIK

-608 QKVFAKCCESLAKA
+608 QKVFAKCSESLAKA

-637 NGEAQTRAN
+637 NETQTLAT

-669 LKDQKLQAYEQQRNE
+669 LRDQKLQEYEVQRNG
-684 MLAAQQKVDNA
+684 MLAAQQKVDDTQ
-695 KHNIELFEAQISL
+695 HRIEVIEAQISL
-708 QTKDSEK
+708 QNKTSEK
-715 AQNDIQTLIGE
+715 ALQDIHLLIGE
-726 AEKLSWKNDWH
+726 AGNLSWQNDWH
-737 TMLTEFGKEVEEGAS
+737 TMLTEFGKEVEDGAIT
-752 AYKMNTEKQQ
+752 YKMNTEKQQ
-762 KLVAD
+762 KLVAE
-767 LKQFEEGNKNLT
+767 LKQFEEGNKNL
-779 AALDVIIK
+779 AAVLDAIVK

-795 SKEPLVLKRIP
+795 SKEPLMLKRIP

-817 QMTAALQQISAAKE
+817 QITAAQQQMNAAKE

-844 EKKQEMLKDFTE
+844 EKKQEMLKDFSD

-867 LLQLDTLQQSDIAE
+867 LKQLDTLQQSDIAE
-881 KTEAINSIKQQLVSK
+881 KTEAINRIKQQLVSK

-912 EYEALFDEEEEMT
+912 EYEALFDED
-925 EKEKMPIEEKMSE
+925 EKMPIGEKMSE

-959 LSNQRGG
+959 LGNQRGG

-975 TNKAKVGSLLQESA
+975 SNKAKVGSLLQESA

-1109 LQHAVNTLRSLHS
+1109 LQHAINTLRSLHS

-1151 NNSSSTIEIVG
+1151 NNSSSNIEIVG

>member
-1 MILQKLEIHNIASI
+1 MILQQLQIHNIASI
-15 EDAAIDFEAQPLADS
+15 EDATIDFEAQPLADS

-99 IGSNGVHYEAQW
+99 IGSNDVHYEAQW

-212 VWEDSQQKIEGIQ
+212 IWEDSQLKIEGIH

-247 QLKNT
+247 QIKNT

-262 IQQEQDF
+262 IQREQDF

-276 KEDLAHVKAI
+276 KEDLAHVKSI

-360 DDYLAQE
+360 DDNLAQE
-367 ASKVHLYENAQTLNT
+367 APKVNLYENAQTLNT

-404 KKELSTQYQPMLEK
+404 KKELSTQYLPKLEK

-453 QQQEALKTLLN
+453 QQQESLKTLLN
-464 DIQTAKNLLELLHEE
+464 DIQAAKDLLELLHEE
-479 QNRHTLS
+479 QNRHVLS

-504 QVLKQESHDAEIQ
+504 QVLTQESHDAEIR

-551 CQQRIEATLPHE
+551 CQQRIENTLPHE
-563 DNIDALVIEAEKLY
+563 DNIDALVVEAEKLY
-577 KDAEDKYNKI
+577 KDAENEYNKI
-587 LKDQN
+587 LTSQN
-592 AQDSDIK
+592 AQDADIK

-608 QKVFAKCCESLAKA
+608 QKVFAKCSESLTKA

-637 NGEAQTRAN
+637 NETQTLAT

-669 LKDQKLQAYEQQRNE
+669 LRDQKLQEYEVQRNG
-684 MLAAQQKVDNA
+684 MLAAQQKVDDTQ
-695 KHNIELFEAQISL
+695 HRIEVIETQISL
-708 QTKDSEK
+708 QNKTSEK
-715 AQNDIQTLIGE
+715 ALQDIHLLIGE
-726 AEKLSWKNDWH
+726 AGNLSWQNDWH
-737 TMLTEFGKEVEEGAS
+737 TMLTEFGKEVEDGAIT
-752 AYKMNTEKQQ
+752 YKMNTEKQQ
-762 KLVAD
+762 KLVAE
-767 LKQFEEGNKNLT
+767 LKQFEEGNKNL
-779 AALDVIIK
+779 AAVLDAIVK

-795 SKEPLVLKRIP
+795 SKEPLMLKRIP

-817 QMTAALQQISAAKE
+817 QITAAQQQMNAAKE

-844 EKKQEMLKDFTE
+844 EKKQEMLKDFSD

-867 LLQLDTLQQSDIAE
+867 LKQLDTLQQSDIAE
-881 KTEAINSIKQQLVSK
+881 KAEAINRIKQQLVSK

-912 EYEALFDEEEEMT
+912 EYEALFDED
-925 EKEKMPIEEKMSE
+925 EKISE

-959 LSNQRGG
+959 LGNQRGG

-975 TNKAKVGSLLQESA
+975 SNKAKVGSLLQESA

-1109 LQHAVNTLRSLHS
+1109 LQHAINTLRSLHS

>member
-1 MILQKLEIHNIASI
+1 MILQQLQIHNIASI
-15 EDAAIDFEAQPLADS
+15 EDATIDFEAQPLADS

-99 IGSNGVHYEAQW
+99 IGSNDVHYEAQW

-212 VWEDSQQKIEGIQ
+212 IWEDSQQKIEGIQ

-247 QLKNT
+247 QIKNT

-262 IQQEQDF
+262 LQREQDF

-276 KEDLAHVKAI
+276 KGDLANVKAI

-355 SIRNI
+355 SIKKI
-360 DDYLAQE
+360 DDNLAQE
-367 ASKVHLYENAQTLNT
+367 APKVHLYENAQTLNT
-382 LINSYLKNKKDA
+382 LIESFLKNKKDA
-394 ENNLQYANQI
+394 ANNLQYANQI
-404 KKELSTQYQPMLEK
+404 KKELNTQYQLKLEK

-428 TYNQQVINVQEAEAE
+428 AYNQQVINVQEAEAE

-453 QQQEALKTLLN
+453 QQQELLKTLLN
-464 DIQTAKNLLELLHEE
+464 DIQAAKDLLELLHEE
-479 QNRHTLS
+479 QNRHVLS
-486 QENLVQLQNSIQE
+486 KENLVQLQNSIQE

-504 QVLKQESHDAEIQ
+504 QVLTQESHDAEIR

-551 CQQRIEATLPHE
+551 CQQRIESTLPHE

-577 KDAEDKYNKI
+577 KDAENEYNKI
-587 LKDQN
+587 LTSQN
-592 AQDSDIK
+592 ALDADIK

-637 NGEAQTRAN
+637 NETQTLAT

-651 AQIAEAEAKEKE
+651 AQIAEAEVKEKE

-669 LKDQKLQAYEQQRNE
+669 LRDQKLQEYEVQRNG
-684 MLAAQQKVDNA
+684 MLAAQQKVDDTQ
-695 KHNIELFEAQISL
+695 HRIELVEAQISL

-737 TMLTEFGKEVEEGAS
+737 TMLTEFGKEVEDGAIT
-752 AYKMNTEKQQ
+752 YKMNTEKQQ
-762 KLVAD
+762 KLVAE
-767 LKQFEEGNKNLT
+767 LKQFEEGNKNL
-779 AALDVIIK
+779 AAVLDAIVK

-795 SKEPLVLKRIP
+795 SKEPLMLKRIP

-817 QMTAALQQISAAKE
+817 QITAALQQMNAAKE

-844 EKKQEMLKDFTE
+844 EKKQEMLKDFSD

-867 LLQLDTLQQSDIAE
+867 LLQLDTLQQCDIAE
-881 KTEAINSIKQQLVSK
+881 KTEAINRIKQQLVSK

-912 EYEALFDEEEEMT
+912 EYEALFDED
-925 EKEKMPIEEKMSE
+925 EKMPIGEKMSE

-945 ISTSIASLEAQLSE
+945 ISTCIASLEAQLSE
-959 LSNQRGG
+959 LGNQRGG

-975 TNKAKVGSLLQESA
+975 SNKAKVGSLLQESA

-1028 ANGYMRTLSDRYILK
+1028 ANGYMRTLCDRYILK

>member
-15 EDAAIDFEAQPLADS
+15 EDATIDFEAQPLADC

-212 VWEDSQQKIEGIQ
+212 IWEDSQQKIEGIQ

-247 QLKNT
+247 QLKST

-367 ASKVHLYENAQTLNT
+367 APKVNLYENAQTLNT

-404 KKELSTQYQPMLEK
+404 KKELNTQYQPKLEK
-418 SKTMLEECQK
+418 AKTMLEECQK

-453 QQQEALKTLLN
+453 QQQESLKTLLN

-479 QNRHTLS
+479 QNRHVLS

-499 KEKQL
+499 KEKL
-504 QVLKQESHDAEIQ
+504 LLVLKQESHDAEIR

-537 SIRMKLQI
+537 SIRIKLQI

-551 CQQRIEATLPHE
+551 CQQRIESTLPHE
-563 DNIDALVIEAEKLY
+563 DNIDALVVEAEKLY
-577 KDAEDKYNKI
+577 KDAENEYNKI
-587 LKDQN
+587 LTSQN
-592 AQDSDIK
+592 AIDSDIK

-608 QKVFAKCCESLAKA
+608 QKVFTKCCESLAKA

-637 NGEAQTRAN
+637 NETQTLAT

-651 AQIAEAEAKEKE
+651 AQIAEAEVKEKE

-669 LKDQKLQAYEQQRNE
+669 LRDQKLQEYEVLRNG
-684 MLAAQQKVDNA
+684 MLAAQQKVNDTQ
-695 KHNIELFEAQISL
+695 HRIELVEAQISL

-737 TMLTEFGKEVEEGAS
+737 TMLTEFGKEVEDGAIT
-752 AYKMNTEKQQ
+752 YKMNTEKQQ
-762 KLVAD
+762 KLAAE
-767 LKQFEEGNKNLT
+767 LKQFEEGNKNL
-779 AALDVIIK
+779 AAVLDAIVK

-795 SKEPLVLKRIP
+795 SKEPLMLKRIP

-817 QMTAALQQISAAKE
+817 QITAALQQMNAAKE

-844 EKKQEMLKDFTE
+844 EKKQEMLKDFSD

-867 LLQLDTLQQSDIAE
+867 LLQLDTLQQCDIAE
-881 KTEAINSIKQQLVSK
+881 KTEAINRIKQQLVSK

-912 EYEALFDEEEEMT
+912 EYEALFDED
-925 EKEKMPIEEKMSE
+925 EKMPIGEKMSE

-945 ISTSIASLEAQLSE
+945 ISTCIASLEAQLSE
-959 LSNQRGG
+959 LGNQRGG

-975 TNKAKVGSLLQESA
+975 SNKAKVGSLLQESA

>member
-1 MILQKLEIHNIASI
+1 MILQQLQIHNIASI
-15 EDAAIDFEAQPLADS
+15 EDATIDFEAQPLADS

-99 IGSNGVHYEAQW
+99 IGSNDVHYEAQW

-212 VWEDSQQKIEGIQ
+212 IWEDSQQKIEGIQ

-247 QLKNT
+247 QLKTT

-262 IQQEQDF
+262 LQQEQDF

-360 DDYLAQE
+360 DDNLAQE
-367 ASKVHLYENAQTLNT
+367 APKVHLYENAQTLNT
-382 LINSYLKNKKDA
+382 LIESFLKNKKDA
-394 ENNLQYANQI
+394 ANNLQYANQI
-404 KKELSTQYQPMLEK
+404 KKELSTQYQPKLENA
-418 SKTMLEECQK
+418 KTMLEECQK
-428 TYNQQVINVQEAEAE
+428 TYNQQVIKAQEAETE
-443 LEQLHLPQLR
+443 LEHLHLPQLR

-464 DIQTAKNLLELLHEE
+464 DIQAAKNLLELLHEE
-479 QNRHTLS
+479 QNRHVLS
-486 QENLVQLQNSIQE
+486 KENLVQLQNSIQE

-504 QVLKQESHDAEIQ
+504 QVLTQESHDAEIR

-551 CQQRIEATLPHE
+551 CQQRIENTLPHE
-563 DNIDALVIEAEKLY
+563 DNIDALVVEAEKLY
-577 KDAEDKYNKI
+577 KDAENEYNKI
-587 LKDQN
+587 LTSQN
-592 AQDSDIK
+592 ALDADIK

-608 QKVFAKCCESLAKA
+608 QKVFAKCSESLAKA

-637 NGEAQTRAN
+637 NETQTLAT

-651 AQIAEAEAKEKE
+651 AQIAEAEVKEKE

-669 LKDQKLQAYEQQRNE
+669 LRDQKLQEYEVLRNG
-684 MLAAQQKVDNA
+684 MLAAQQKVNDTQ
-695 KHNIELFEAQISL
+695 HRIELVEAQISL

-737 TMLTEFGKEVEEGAS
+737 TMLTEFGKEVEDGAIT
-752 AYKMNTEKQQ
+752 YKMNTEKQQ
-762 KLVAD
+762 KLAAE
-767 LKQFEEGNKNLT
+767 LKQFEEGNKNL
-779 AALDVIIK
+779 AAVLDAIIK

-795 SKEPLVLKRIP
+795 SKEPLMLKRIP

-817 QMTAALQQISAAKE
+817 QITAALQQMNAAKE

-844 EKKQEMLKDFTE
+844 EKKQEMLKDFSD

-867 LLQLDTLQQSDIAE
+867 LLQLDTLQQCDIAE
-881 KTEAINSIKQQLVSK
+881 KTEAINRIKQQLVSK

-912 EYEALFDEEEEMT
+912 EYEVLFDED
-925 EKEKMPIEEKMSE
+925 EKMPIGEKISE

-959 LSNQRGG
+959 LGNQRGG

-975 TNKAKVGSLLQESA
+975 SNKAKVGSLLQESA

-1109 LQHAVNTLRSLHS
+1109 LQHAINTLRSLHS

>member
-1 MILQKLEIHNIASI
+1 MILQKLQIHNIASI
-15 EDAAIDFEAQPLADS
+15 EDATIDFEAQPLADS

-71 DNEKDIKI
+71 DNEKNIKI

-99 IGSNGVHYEAQW
+99 TGSNGVHYEAQW

-212 VWEDSQQKIEGIQ
+212 IWEDSQQKIEGIQ

-247 QLKNT
+247 QIKNT

-262 IQQEQDF
+262 LQQEQDI

-276 KEDLAHVKAI
+276 KGDLANVKAI

-355 SIRNI
+355 SIKKI
-360 DDYLAQE
+360 DDNLAQE
-367 ASKVHLYENAQTLNT
+367 APKVHLYENAQTLNT
-382 LINSYLKNKKDA
+382 LIESFLKNKKDA
-394 ENNLQYANQI
+394 ANNLQYANQI
-404 KKELSTQYQPMLEK
+404 KKELNTQYQLKLEK

-428 TYNQQVINVQEAEAE
+428 AYNQQVINVQEAEAE

-453 QQQEALKTLLN
+453 QQQELLKTLLN
-464 DIQTAKNLLELLHEE
+464 DIQAARDLLELLHEE
-479 QNRHTLS
+479 QNRHVLS
-486 QENLVQLQNSIQE
+486 KENLVQLQNSIQE

-504 QVLKQESHDAEIQ
+504 QVLTQESHDAEIR

-551 CQQRIEATLPHE
+551 CQQRIESTLPHE

-577 KDAEDKYNKI
+577 KDAENEYNKI
-587 LKDQN
+587 LTSQN
-592 AQDSDIK
+592 ALDADIK

-637 NGEAQTRAN
+637 NETQTLAT

-651 AQIAEAEAKEKE
+651 AQIAEAEVKEKE

-669 LKDQKLQAYEQQRNE
+669 LRDQKLQEYEVQRNG
-684 MLAAQQKVDNA
+684 MLAAQQKVDDTQ
-695 KHNIELFEAQISL
+695 HRIELVEAQISL

-737 TMLTEFGKEVEEGAS
+737 TMLTEFGKEVEDGAIT
-752 AYKMNTEKQQ
+752 YKMNTEKQQ
-762 KLVAD
+762 KLVAE
-767 LKQFEEGNKNLT
+767 LKQFEEGNKNL
-779 AALDVIIK
+779 AAVLDAIVK

-795 SKEPLVLKRIP
+795 SKEPLMLKRIP

-817 QMTAALQQISAAKE
+817 QITAALQQMNAAKE

-844 EKKQEMLKDFTE
+844 EKKQEMLKDFSD

-881 KTEAINSIKQQLVSK
+881 KTEAINRIKQQLVSK

-912 EYEALFDEEEEMT
+912 EYEALFDED
-925 EKEKMPIEEKMSE
+925 EKISE

-959 LSNQRGG
+959 LGNQRGG

-975 TNKAKVGSLLQESA
+975 SNKAKVGSLLQESA

>member
-1 MILQKLEIHNIASI
+1 MILQQLQIHNIASI
-15 EDAAIDFEAQPLADS
+15 EDATIDFEAQPLADS

-99 IGSNGVHYEAQW
+99 TGSNGIHYEAQW

-212 VWEDSQQKIEGIQ
+212 IWEDSQLKIEGIQ

-247 QLKNT
+247 QIKNT

-262 IQQEQDF
+262 LQQEQDI

-334 TFRQIQG
+334 IFRQIQG

-355 SIRNI
+355 SIKKI
-360 DDYLAQE
+360 DDNLAQE
-367 ASKVHLYENAQTLNT
+367 APKVHLYENAQTLNT
-382 LINSYLKNKKDA
+382 LIESFLKNKKDA
-394 ENNLQYANQI
+394 ANNLQYANQI
-404 KKELSTQYQPMLEK
+404 KKELNTQYQPKLENT
-418 SKTMLEECQK
+418 KTMLEECQK
-428 TYNQQVINVQEAEAE
+428 TYNQQVIRAQEAETE
-443 LEQLHLPQLR
+443 LEQLYLPQLR

-464 DIQTAKNLLELLHEE
+464 DIQAAKNLLELLHEE
-479 QNRHTLS
+479 QNRHVLS
-486 QENLVQLQNSIQE
+486 KENLVQLQNSIQE

-504 QVLKQESHDAEIQ
+504 QVLTQESHDAEIR

-537 SIRMKLQI
+537 SIRIKLQI

-551 CQQRIEATLPHE
+551 CQQRIESTLPHE
-563 DNIDALVIEAEKLY
+563 DNIDALVVEAEKLY
-577 KDAEDKYNKI
+577 KDAENEYNKI
-587 LKDQN
+587 LTSQN
-592 AQDSDIK
+592 AIDSDIK
-599 ALKNSLANE
+599 ALKNSLADE

-637 NGEAQTRAN
+637 NETQTLAT

-651 AQIAEAEAKEKE
+651 AQIAEAEVKEKE

-669 LKDQKLQAYEQQRNE
+669 LRDQKLQEYEVLRNG
-684 MLAAQQKVDNA
+684 MLAAQQKVNDTQ
-695 KHNIELFEAQISL
+695 HRIELVEAQISL

-737 TMLTEFGKEVEEGAS
+737 TMLTEFGKEVEDGAIT
-752 AYKMNTEKQQ
+752 YKMNTEKQQ
-762 KLVAD
+762 KLAAE
-767 LKQFEEGNKNLT
+767 LKQFEEGNKNL
-779 AALDVIIK
+779 AAVLDAIVK

-795 SKEPLVLKRIP
+795 SKEPLMLKRIP

-817 QMTAALQQISAAKE
+817 QITAALQQMNAAKE

-844 EKKQEMLKDFTE
+844 EKKQEMLKDFSD

-867 LLQLDTLQQSDIAE
+867 LLQLDTLQQCDIAE
-881 KTEAINSIKQQLVSK
+881 KTEAINRIKQQLVSK

-912 EYEALFDEEEEMT
+912 EYEALFDED
-925 EKEKMPIEEKMSE
+925 EKMPIGEKMSE

-945 ISTSIASLEAQLSE
+945 ISTCIASLEAQLSE
-959 LSNQRGG
+959 LGNQRGG

-975 TNKAKVGSLLQESA
+975 SNKAKVGSLLQESA

-1109 LQHAVNTLRSLHS
+1109 LQHAINTLRSLHS

>member
-1 MILQKLEIHNIASI
+1 MILQQLQIHNIASI
-15 EDAAIDFEAQPLADS
+15 EDATIDFEAQPLADS

-99 IGSNGVHYEAQW
+99 TGSNGVHYEAQW

-133 LDTDFTYAKDKEIR
+133 LDTDFTYTKDKEIR

-212 VWEDSQQKIEGIQ
+212 IWEDSQQKIEGIQ

-235 NNQLQQLDEQSQ
+235 SNQLQQLDEQSQ
-247 QLKNT
+247 QIKNT

-262 IQQEQDF
+262 LQREQDF

-276 KEDLAHVKAI
+276 KEDLTHVKSI

-360 DDYLAQE
+360 DDNLAQE
-367 ASKVHLYENAQTLNT
+367 APKVNLYENAQTLNT

-404 KKELSTQYQPMLEK
+404 KKELSTQYQPKLENA
-418 SKTMLEECQK
+418 KTMLEECQK
-428 TYNQQVINVQEAEAE
+428 TYNQQVIKAQEAETE
-443 LEQLHLPQLR
+443 LEHLHLPQLR

-464 DIQTAKNLLELLHEE
+464 DIQAAKDLLELLHEE
-479 QNRHTLS
+479 QNRHVLS
-486 QENLVQLQNSIQE
+486 KENLVQLQNSIQK
-499 KEKQL
+499 KEKL
-504 QVLKQESHDAEIQ
+504 LLVLKQESHDAEIR

-551 CQQRIEATLPHE
+551 CQQRIENTLPHE
-563 DNIDALVIEAEKLY
+563 DNIDALVVEAEKLY
-577 KDAEDKYNKI
+577 KDAENEYNKI
-587 LKDQN
+587 LTSQN
-592 AQDSDIK
+592 AQDADIK

-608 QKVFAKCCESLAKA
+608 QKVFAKCSESLAKA

-637 NGEAQTRAN
+637 NETQTLAT

-669 LKDQKLQAYEQQRNE
+669 LRDQKLQEYEVQRNG
-684 MLAAQQKVDNA
+684 MLAAQQKVDDTQ
-695 KHNIELFEAQISL
+695 HRIEVIEAQISL
-708 QTKDSEK
+708 QNKTSEK
-715 AQNDIQTLIGE
+715 ALQDIHLLIGE
-726 AEKLSWKNDWH
+726 AGNLSWQNDWH
-737 TMLTEFGKEVEEGAS
+737 TMLTEFGKEVEDGAIT
-752 AYKMNTEKQQ
+752 YKMNTEKQQ
-762 KLVAD
+762 KLVAE
-767 LKQFEEGNKNLT
+767 LKQFEEGNKNL
-779 AALDVIIK
+779 AAVLDAIVK

-795 SKEPLVLKRIP
+795 SKEPLMLKRIP

-817 QMTAALQQISAAKE
+817 QMTAALQQINVAKE
-831 KEEDTKKWLKEFM
+831 KEEEAQKWLKRFM
-844 EKKQEMLKDFTE
+844 EKEQEMLKKSTE
-856 KEQEILLDENL
+856 EEQEILLDENL
-867 LLQLDTLQQSDIAE
+867 LKQLDTLQQSDIAE
-881 KTEAINSIKQQLVSK
+881 KTEAINRIKQQLVSK

-912 EYEALFDEEEEMT
+912 EYEALFDED
-925 EKEKMPIEEKMSE
+925 EKISE

-959 LSNQRGG
+959 LGNQRGG

-975 TNKAKVGSLLQESA
+975 SNKAKVGSLLQESA

>member
-1 MILQKLEIHNIASI
+1 MILQQLQIHNIASI
-15 EDAAIDFEAQPLADS
+15 EDATIDFEAQPLADS

-99 IGSNGVHYEAQW
+99 IGSNDVHYEAQW

-212 VWEDSQQKIEGIQ
+212 IWEDSQQKIEGIQ

-247 QLKNT
+247 QIKNT

-262 IQQEQDF
+262 LQQEQDF

-360 DDYLAQE
+360 DDNLAQE
-367 ASKVHLYENAQTLNT
+367 APKVNLYENAQTLNT

-404 KKELSTQYQPMLEK
+404 KKELSTQYQPKLENA
-418 SKTMLEECQK
+418 KTMLEECQK
-428 TYNQQVINVQEAEAE
+428 TYNQQVIKAQEAETE
-443 LEQLHLPQLR
+443 LEHLHLPQLR

-464 DIQTAKNLLELLHEE
+464 DIQVAKNLLELLHEE
-479 QNRHTLS
+479 QNRHVLS
-486 QENLVQLQNSIQE
+486 KENLVQLQNSIQE

-504 QVLKQESHDAEIQ
+504 QVLTQESHDAEIR

-551 CQQRIEATLPHE
+551 CQQRIENTLPHE
-563 DNIDALVIEAEKLY
+563 DNIDALVVEAEKLY
-577 KDAEDKYNKI
+577 KDAENEYNKI
-587 LKDQN
+587 LTSQN
-592 AQDSDIK
+592 ALDADIK

-637 NGEAQTRAN
+637 NETQTLAT

-651 AQIAEAEAKEKE
+651 AQIAEAEVKEKE

-669 LKDQKLQAYEQQRNE
+669 LRDQKLQEYEVLRNE
-684 MLAAQQKVDNA
+684 MLAVQQKVNDTQ
-695 KHNIELFEAQISL
+695 HRIELVEAQISL

-737 TMLTEFGKEVEEGAS
+737 TMLTEFGKEVEDGAIT
-752 AYKMNTEKQQ
+752 YKMNTEKQQ
-762 KLVAD
+762 KLAAE
-767 LKQFEEGNKNLT
+767 LKQFEEGNKNL
-779 AALDVIIK
+779 AAVLDAIVK

-795 SKEPLVLKRIP
+795 SKEPLMLKRIP

-817 QMTAALQQISAAKE
+817 QITAALQQMNAAKE

-844 EKKQEMLKDFTE
+844 EKKQEMLKDFSD

-867 LLQLDTLQQSDIAE
+867 LLQLDTFQQCDIAE
-881 KTEAINSIKQQLVSK
+881 KTEAINRIKQQLVSK

-912 EYEALFDEEEEMT
+912 EYEALFDED
-925 EKEKMPIEEKMSE
+925 EKMPIGEKMSA

-959 LSNQRGG
+959 LGNQRGG

-975 TNKAKVGSLLQESA
+975 SNKAKVGSLLQESA

-1109 LQHAVNTLRSLHS
+1109 LQHAINTLRSLHS

>member
-1 MILQKLEIHNIASI
+1 MILQQLQIHNIASI
-15 EDAAIDFEAQPLADS
+15 EDATIDFEAQPLADS

-212 VWEDSQQKIEGIQ
+212 IWEDSQQKIEGIQ

-247 QLKNT
+247 QIKNT

-262 IQQEQDF
+262 LQREQDF

-276 KEDLAHVKAI
+276 KEDLAHVKSI

-360 DDYLAQE
+360 DDNLAQE
-367 ASKVHLYENAQTLNT
+367 APKVNLYENAQTLNT

-404 KKELSTQYQPMLEK
+404 KKELSTQYQPKLENA
-418 SKTMLEECQK
+418 KTMLEECQK
-428 TYNQQVINVQEAEAE
+428 TYNQQVIKAQEAETE
-443 LEQLHLPQLR
+443 LEHLHLPQLR
-453 QQQEALKTLLN
+453 QQQESLKTLLN
-464 DIQTAKNLLELLHEE
+464 DIQAAKDLLELLHEE
-479 QNRHTLS
+479 QNRHVLS
-486 QENLVQLQNSIQE
+486 KENLVQLQNSIQE
-499 KEKQL
+499 KEKL
-504 QVLKQESHDAEIQ
+504 LLVLKQESHDAEIR

-551 CQQRIEATLPHE
+551 CQQRIENTLPHE
-563 DNIDALVIEAEKLY
+563 DNIDALVVEAEKLY
-577 KDAEDKYNKI
+577 KDAENEYNKI
-587 LKDQN
+587 LTSQN
-592 AQDSDIK
+592 ALDADIK

-608 QKVFAKCCESLAKA
+608 QKVFAKCSESLAKA

-637 NGEAQTRAN
+637 NETQTLAT
-646 LEKVS
+646 LEKAS

-669 LKDQKLQAYEQQRNE
+669 LRDQKLQEYEVQRNG
-684 MLAAQQKVDNA
+684 MLAAQQKVDDTQ
-695 KHNIELFEAQISL
+695 HRIEVIEAQISL
-708 QTKDSEK
+708 QNKTSEK
-715 AQNDIQTLIGE
+715 ALQDIHLLIGE
-726 AEKLSWKNDWH
+726 AGNLSWQNDWH
-737 TMLTEFGKEVEEGAS
+737 TMLTEFGKEVEDGAIT
-752 AYKMNTEKQQ
+752 YKMNTEKQQ
-762 KLVAD
+762 KLVAE
-767 LKQFEEGNKNLT
+767 LKQFEEGNKNL
-779 AALDVIIK
+779 AAVLDAIVK

-795 SKEPLVLKRIP
+795 SKEPLMLKRIP

-817 QMTAALQQISAAKE
+817 QITAALQQMNAAKE

-844 EKKQEMLKDFTE
+844 EKKQEMLKDFSD

-867 LLQLDTLQQSDIAE
+867 LKQLDTLQQSDIAE
-881 KTEAINSIKQQLVSK
+881 KTEAINRINQQLVSK

-912 EYEALFDEEEEMT
+912 EYEALFDED
-925 EKEKMPIEEKMSE
+925 EKISE

-959 LSNQRGG
+959 LGNQRGG

-975 TNKAKVGSLLQESA
+975 SNKAKVGSLLQESA

-1109 LQHAVNTLRSLHS
+1109 LQHAINTLRSLHS

>member
-15 EDAAIDFEAQPLADS
+15 EDATIDFEAQPLADS

-212 VWEDSQQKIEGIQ
+212 IWEDSQQKIEGIQ

-247 QLKNT
+247 QIKNT

-262 IQQEQDF
+262 LQREQDF

-276 KEDLAHVKAI
+276 KEDLAHVKTI

-296 QTIALWNHTIEARAK
+296 QTIALWNHTIEARTK

-355 SIRNI
+355 SIKKI

-367 ASKVHLYENAQTLNT
+367 APKVHIYENAQTLNT
-382 LINSYLKNKKDA
+382 LIESFLKNKKDA
-394 ENNLQYANQI
+394 ANNLQYANQI
-404 KKELSTQYQPMLEK
+404 KKELNTQYQPKLENT
-418 SKTMLEECQK
+418 KTMLEECQK
-428 TYNQQVINVQEAEAE
+428 TYNQQVIKAQEAETE
-443 LEQLHLPQLR
+443 LEQLYLPQLR

-464 DIQTAKNLLELLHEE
+464 DIQAAKNLLELLHEE
-479 QNRHTLS
+479 QNRHVLS
-486 QENLVQLQNSIQE
+486 KENLVQLQNSIQE

-504 QVLKQESHDAEIQ
+504 QVLTQESHDAEIR

-537 SIRMKLQI
+537 SIRIKLQI

-551 CQQRIEATLPHE
+551 CQQRIESTLPHE
-563 DNIDALVIEAEKLY
+563 DNIDALVVEAEKLY
-577 KDAEDKYNKI
+577 KDAENEYNKI
-587 LKDQN
+587 LTSQN
-592 AQDSDIK
+592 AIDSDIK

-637 NGEAQTRAN
+637 NETQTLAT

-651 AQIAEAEAKEKE
+651 AQIAEAEVKEKE

-669 LKDQKLQAYEQQRNE
+669 LRDQKLQEYEVLRNG
-684 MLAAQQKVDNA
+684 MLAAQQKVNDTQ
-695 KHNIELFEAQISL
+695 HRIELVEAQISL

-737 TMLTEFGKEVEEGAS
+737 TMLTEFGKEVEDGAIT
-752 AYKMNTEKQQ
+752 YKMNTEKQQ
-762 KLVAD
+762 KLAAE
-767 LKQFEEGNKNLT
+767 LKQFEEGNKNL
-779 AALDVIIK
+779 AAVLDAIVK

-795 SKEPLVLKRIP
+795 SKEPLMLKRIP

-817 QMTAALQQISAAKE
+817 QITAAQQQMNAAKE

-844 EKKQEMLKDFTE
+844 EKKQEMLKDFSD

-867 LLQLDTLQQSDIAE
+867 LKQLDTLQQSDIAE
-881 KTEAINSIKQQLVSK
+881 KTEAINRIKQQLVSK

-912 EYEALFDEEEEMT
+912 EYEALFDED
-925 EKEKMPIEEKMSE
+925 EKMPIGEKMSE

-959 LSNQRGG
+959 LGNQRGG

-975 TNKAKVGSLLQESA
+975 SNKAKVGSLLQESA

-1109 LQHAVNTLRSLHS
+1109 LQHAINTLRSLHS

>member
-1 MILQKLEIHNIASI
+1 MILQQLQIHNIASI
-15 EDAAIDFEAQPLADS
+15 EDATIDFEAQPLADS

-99 IGSNGVHYEAQW
+99 TGSNGVHYEAQW

-212 VWEDSQQKIEGIQ
+212 IWEDSQQKIEGIQ

-247 QLKNT
+247 QIKNT

-262 IQQEQDF
+262 LQREQDF

-276 KEDLAHVKAI
+276 KEDLAHVKSI

-360 DDYLAQE
+360 DDNLAQE
-367 ASKVHLYENAQTLNT
+367 APKVNLYENAQTLNT

-404 KKELSTQYQPMLEK
+404 KKELSTQYLPKLEK

-453 QQQEALKTLLN
+453 QQQESLKTLLN
-464 DIQTAKNLLELLHEE
+464 DIQAAKDLLELLHEE
-479 QNRHTLS
+479 QNRHVLS

-504 QVLKQESHDAEIQ
+504 QVLTQESHDAEIR

-551 CQQRIEATLPHE
+551 CQQRIENTLPHE
-563 DNIDALVIEAEKLY
+563 DNIDALVVEAEKLY
-577 KDAEDKYNKI
+577 KDAENEYNKI
-587 LKDQN
+587 LTSQN
-592 AQDSDIK
+592 ALDADIK

-608 QKVFAKCCESLAKA
+608 QKVFAKCSESLAKA

-637 NGEAQTRAN
+637 NETQTLAT

-669 LKDQKLQAYEQQRNE
+669 LRDQKLQEYEVQRNG
-684 MLAAQQKVDNA
+684 MLAAQQKVDDTQ
-695 KHNIELFEAQISL
+695 HRIEVIEAQISL
-708 QTKDSEK
+708 QNKTSEK
-715 AQNDIQTLIGE
+715 ALQDIHLLIGE
-726 AEKLSWKNDWH
+726 AGNLSWQNDWH
-737 TMLTEFGKEVEEGAS
+737 TMLTEFGKEVEDGAIT
-752 AYKMNTEKQQ
+752 YKMNTEKQQ
-762 KLVAD
+762 KLVAE
-767 LKQFEEGNKNLT
+767 LKQFEEGNKNLA
-779 AALDVIIK
+779 AALDAIIK
-787 LMPTWGTP
+787 LIPTWGTS
-795 SKEPLVLKRIP
+795 SKEPLMLKRIP

-817 QMTAALQQISAAKE
+817 QITAALQQMNAAKE

-844 EKKQEMLKDFTE
+844 EKKQEMLKDFSD

-881 KTEAINSIKQQLVSK
+881 KTEAINRIKQQLVSK

-912 EYEALFDEEEEMT
+912 EYEALFDED
-925 EKEKMPIEEKMSE
+925 EKISE

-959 LSNQRGG
+959 LGNQRGG

-975 TNKAKVGSLLQESA
+975 SNKAKVGSLLQESA

-1085 DIGTQL
+1085 DIGIQL

-1109 LQHAVNTLRSLHS
+1109 LQHAINTLRSLHS

>member
-15 EDAAIDFEAQPLADS
+15 EDATIDFEAQPLADS

-212 VWEDSQQKIEGIQ
+212 IWEDSRQKIEGIQ
-225 ILNDEEIAQK
+225 ILNDEEIAQM

-247 QLKNT
+247 QLKTT

-262 IQQEQDF
+262 LQQEQDF

-327 QLQSLEQ
+327 QLQSLKQ

-355 SIRNI
+355 SIKNI

-367 ASKVHLYENAQTLNT
+367 APKVHIYENAQTLNT

-418 SKTMLEECQK
+418 SKTMLEACQK
-428 TYNQQVINVQEAEAE
+428 AYNQQVINVQEAEAE

-453 QQQEALKTLLN
+453 QQQEAIKTLLN
-464 DIQTAKNLLELLHEE
+464 DIQTAKNLLELLHIVFMMQKSE
-479 QNRHTLS
+479 RMPS
-486 QENLVQLQNSIQE
+486 NLHMRS
-499 KEKQL
+499 K
-504 QVLKQESHDAEIQ
+504 
-517 KNALQLAYEKQ
+517 
-528 RESINKWAK
+528 
-537 SIRMKLQI
+537 
-545 GDTCPV
+545 G
-551 CQQRIEATLPHE
+551 
-563 DNIDALVIEAEKLY
+563 
-577 KDAEDKYNKI
+577 
-587 LKDQN
+587 
-592 AQDSDIK
+592 
-599 ALKNSLANE
+599 
-608 QKVFAKCCESLAKA
+608 
-622 TQKAQE
+622 
-628 AAKKIPEGE
+628 
-637 NGEAQTRAN
+637 
-646 LEKVS
+646 KVS
-651 AQIAEAEAKEKE
+651 TNGRK
-663 AKKLRT
+663 
-669 LKDQKLQAYEQQRNE
+669 
-684 MLAAQQKVDNA
+684 
-695 KHNIELFEAQISL
+695 
-708 QTKDSEK
+708 
-715 AQNDIQTLIGE
+715 
-726 AEKLSWKNDWH
+726 
-737 TMLTEFGKEVEEGAS
+737 
-752 AYKMNTEKQQ
+752 
-762 KLVAD
+762 
-767 LKQFEEGNKNLT
+767 
-779 AALDVIIK
+779 
-787 LMPTWGTP
+787 
-795 SKEPLVLKRIP
+795 
-806 KVLTRASELQS
+806 ASE
-817 QMTAALQQISAAKE
+817 
-831 KEEDTKKWLKEFM
+831 
-844 EKKQEMLKDFTE
+844 
-856 KEQEILLDENL
+856 
-867 LLQLDTLQQSDIAE
+867 
-881 KTEAINSIKQQLVSK
+881 
-896 QTVWDELEKA
+896 
-906 YQLHTG
+906 
-912 EYEALFDEEEEMT
+912 
-925 EKEKMPIEEKMSE
+925 
-938 EESLDTR
+938 
-945 ISTSIASLEAQLSE
+945 
-959 LSNQRGG
+959 
-966 IIRDLEIDR
+966 
-975 TNKAKVGSLLQESA
+975 
-989 QKKADFE
+989 
-996 KWSRLNQL
+996 
-1004 LGDATGNKFRRIAQS
+1004 
-1019 YVLASLIHS
+1019 
-1028 ANGYMRTLSDRYILK
+1028 
-1043 VVPGTFVISLEDA
+1043 
-1056 YQGYVSRAASTLSGG
+1056 
-1071 ESFLVSLSLALALS
+1071 
-1085 DIGTQL
+1085 
-1091 SVDTLFID
+1091 
-1099 EGFGTLSGEP
+1099 
-1109 LQHAVNTLRSLHS
+1109 
-1122 KSGRHVG
+1122 
-1129 IISHVEE
+1129 
-1136 LKERIPVQIRVNQEG
+1136 
-1151 NNSSSTIEIVG
+1151 

>member
-1 MILQKLEIHNIASI
+1 MILQQLQIHNIASI
-15 EDAAIDFEAQPLADS
+15 EDATIDFEAQPLADS

-99 IGSNGVHYEAQW
+99 TGSNGVHYEAQW

-133 LDTDFTYAKDKEIR
+133 LDTDFTYTKDKEIR

-212 VWEDSQQKIEGIQ
+212 IWEDSQQKIEGIQ

-235 NNQLQQLDEQSQ
+235 SNQLQQLDEQSQ
-247 QLKNT
+247 QIKNT

-262 IQQEQDF
+262 LQREQDF

-276 KEDLAHVKAI
+276 KEDLAHVKSI

-360 DDYLAQE
+360 DDNLAQE
-367 ASKVHLYENAQTLNT
+367 APKVNLYENAQTLNT

-404 KKELSTQYQPMLEK
+404 KKELSTQYQPKLENA
-418 SKTMLEECQK
+418 KTMLEECQK
-428 TYNQQVINVQEAEAE
+428 TYNQQVIKAQEAETE
-443 LEQLHLPQLR
+443 LEHLHLPQLR

-464 DIQTAKNLLELLHEE
+464 DIQAAKNLLELLHEE
-479 QNRHTLS
+479 QNRHVLS
-486 QENLVQLQNSIQE
+486 KENLVQLQNSIQE

-504 QVLKQESHDAEIQ
+504 LVLKQESHDAEIR

-551 CQQRIEATLPHE
+551 CQQRIENTLPHE
-563 DNIDALVIEAEKLY
+563 DNIDALVVEAEKLY
-577 KDAEDKYNKI
+577 KDAENEYNKI
-587 LKDQN
+587 LTSQN
-592 AQDSDIK
+592 ALDADIK

-608 QKVFAKCCESLAKA
+608 QKVFAKCSESLAKA

-637 NGEAQTRAN
+637 NETQTLAT

-669 LKDQKLQAYEQQRNE
+669 LRDQKLQEYEVQRNG
-684 MLAAQQKVDNA
+684 MLAAQQKVDDTQ
-695 KHNIELFEAQISL
+695 HRIEVIEAQISL
-708 QTKDSEK
+708 QNKTSEK
-715 AQNDIQTLIGE
+715 ALQDIHLLIGE
-726 AEKLSWKNDWH
+726 AGNLSWQNDWH
-737 TMLTEFGKEVEEGAS
+737 TMLTEFGKEVEDGAIT
-752 AYKMNTEKQQ
+752 YKMNTENQQ
-762 KLVAD
+762 KLAAE
-767 LKQFEEGNKNLT
+767 LKQFEEGNKNLA
-779 AALDVIIK
+779 AALDAIIK

-795 SKEPLVLKRIP
+795 SKEPLMLKRIP

-817 QMTAALQQISAAKE
+817 QITAALQQMNAAKE

-844 EKKQEMLKDFTE
+844 EKKQEMLKDFSD

-867 LLQLDTLQQSDIAE
+867 LLQLDTFQQCDIAE
-881 KTEAINSIKQQLVSK
+881 KTEAINRIKQQLVSK

-912 EYEALFDEEEEMT
+912 EYEALFDEEE
-925 EKEKMPIEEKMSE
+925 KMPIGEKMSE

-959 LSNQRGG
+959 LGNQRGG

-975 TNKAKVGSLLQESA
+975 SNKAKVGSLLQESA

-1109 LQHAVNTLRSLHS
+1109 LQHAINTLRSLHS

-1151 NNSSSTIEIVG
+1151 NNSSSTIEIVD

>member
-1 MILQKLEIHNIASI
+1 MILQQLQIHNIASI
-15 EDAAIDFEAQPLADS
+15 EDATIDFEAQPLADS

-99 IGSNGVHYEAQW
+99 IGSNDVHYEAQW

-212 VWEDSQQKIEGIQ
+212 IWEDSQQKIEGIQ

-247 QLKNT
+247 QIKNT

-262 IQQEQDF
+262 IQQEQDI

-296 QTIALWNHTIEARAK
+296 QTIALWNHTIEARTK

-334 TFRQIQG
+334 IFRQIQG

-355 SIRNI
+355 SIKSI

-367 ASKVHLYENAQTLNT
+367 APKVHLYENAQTLNT

-394 ENNLQYANQI
+394 ANNLQYANQI
-404 KKELSTQYQPMLEK
+404 KKELSTQYLPKLENA
-418 SKTMLEECQK
+418 KTMLEECQK
-428 TYNQQVINVQEAEAE
+428 TYNQQVIKAQEAETE
-443 LEQLHLPQLR
+443 LEHLHLPQLR
-453 QQQEALKTLLN
+453 QQQESLKTLLN
-464 DIQTAKNLLELLHEE
+464 DIQAAKNLLELLHEE
-479 QNRHTLS
+479 QNRHVLS
-486 QENLVQLQNSIQE
+486 KENLVQLQNSIQE

-504 QVLKQESHDAEIQ
+504 QVLTQESHDAEIR
-517 KNALQLAYEKQ
+517 KNTLQLAYEKQ

-551 CQQRIEATLPHE
+551 CQQRIENTLPHE
-563 DNIDALVIEAEKLY
+563 DNIDALVVEAEKLY
-577 KDAEDKYNKI
+577 KDAENEYNKI
-587 LKDQN
+587 LTSQN
-592 AQDSDIK
+592 ALDADIK

-608 QKVFAKCCESLAKA
+608 QKVFAKCSESLAKA

-637 NGEAQTRAN
+637 NETQTLAT

-669 LKDQKLQAYEQQRNE
+669 LRDQKLQEYEVQRNG
-684 MLAAQQKVDNA
+684 MLAAQQKVDDTQ
-695 KHNIELFEAQISL
+695 HRMEVIEAQISL
-708 QTKDSEK
+708 QNKTSEK
-715 AQNDIQTLIGE
+715 ALQDIHLLIGE
-726 AEKLSWKNDWH
+726 AGNLSWQNDWH
-737 TMLTEFGKEVEEGAS
+737 TVLTEFGKEVEDGAIT
-752 AYKMNTEKQQ
+752 YKMNTEKQQ
-762 KLVAD
+762 KLVAE
-767 LKQFEEGNKNLT
+767 LKQFEEGNKNLA
-779 AALDVIIK
+779 AALDAIIK

-795 SKEPLVLKRIP
+795 SKEPLMLKRIP

-817 QMTAALQQISAAKE
+817 QMTAALQQINVAKE

-844 EKKQEMLKDFTE
+844 EKKQEMLKDFSD

-867 LLQLDTLQQSDIAE
+867 LLQLDTLQQCDIAE
-881 KTEAINSIKQQLVSK
+881 KTEAINRIKQQLVSK
-896 QTVWDELEKA
+896 QTVWNELEKA

-912 EYEALFDEEEEMT
+912 EYEALFDED
-925 EKEKMPIEEKMSE
+925 EKISE

-959 LSNQRGG
+959 LGNQRGG

-975 TNKAKVGSLLQESA
+975 SNKAKVGSLLQESA

-1028 ANGYMRTLSDRYILK
+1028 ANRYMQTLSDRYILK
-1043 VVPGTFVISLEDA
+1043 VIPGTFVISLEDA

>member
-296 QTIALWNHTIEARAK
+296 QTIALWNHTIKARTK

-367 ASKVHLYENAQTLNT
+367 TPKVHLYENAQTLNT
-382 LINSYLKNKKDA
+382 LIVSYLKNKKDA

-428 TYNQQVINVQEAEAE
+428 TYNQQVIKVQEAEAE

-464 DIQTAKNLLELLHEE
+464 DIQAAKDLLEFLHEE
-479 QNRHTLS
+479 QNRHVLS

-504 QVLKQESHDAEIQ
+504 QVLKQESHDTEIQ
-517 KNALQLAYEKQ
+517 KNTLQLAYEKQ

-577 KDAEDKYNKI
+577 KDAEDKYNKT

-592 AQDSDIK
+592 ALDSDIK

-663 AKKLRT
+663 AKKLRA
-669 LKDQKLQAYEQQRNE
+669 LRDQKLQAYEQQRNE

-708 QTKDSEK
+708 QTKDCEK

-726 AEKLSWKNDWH
+726 AGNLSWQNDWH
-737 TMLTEFGKEVEEGAS
+737 TMLTEFGKEVEDGAIT
-752 AYKMNTEKQQ
+752 YKENTEKQQ

-767 LKQFEEGNKNLT
+767 LKQFEEGNKNL
-779 AALDVIIK
+779 AAVLDAIVK

-817 QMTAALQQISAAKE
+817 QITAALQQISAAKE
-831 KEEDTKKWLKEFM
+831 KEEETQKWLKEFM
-844 EKKQEMLKDFTE
+844 EKKQEMLKKSTE
-856 KEQEILLDENL
+856 EEQEILLDENL
-867 LLQLDTLQQSDIAE
+867 LLQLDAFQQSDIAE
-881 KTEAINSIKQQLVSK
+881 KTEAINRIKQQLVSK

-912 EYEALFDEEEEMT
+912 EYEALFDEEEDIPE
-925 EKEKMPIEEKMSE
+925 EEKMPIEEEMSE

-1109 LQHAVNTLRSLHS
+1109 LKHAVNTLRSLHS

>member
-1 MILQKLEIHNIASI
+1 MILQQLQIHNIASI
-15 EDAAIDFEAQPLADS
+15 EDATIDFEAQPLADS

-99 IGSNGVHYEAQW
+99 IGSNDVHYEAQW

-181 EKAEILEKITGVDA
+181 EKAEILEKITGVDT

-212 VWEDSQQKIEGIQ
+212 IWEDSQQKIEGIQ

-247 QLKNT
+247 QLKTT

-262 IQQEQDF
+262 IQQEQDI

-360 DDYLAQE
+360 DDNLAQE
-367 ASKVHLYENAQTLNT
+367 APKVHLYENAQTLNT
-382 LINSYLKNKKDA
+382 LIESFLKNKKDA
-394 ENNLQYANQI
+394 ANNLQYANQI
-404 KKELSTQYQPMLEK
+404 KKELSTQYLPKLEK

-428 TYNQQVINVQEAEAE
+428 TYNQQVIKAQEAETE
-443 LEQLHLPQLR
+443 LEQLYLPQLR
-453 QQQEALKTLLN
+453 QQQESLKTLLN
-464 DIQTAKNLLELLHEE
+464 DIQAAKNLLELLHEE
-479 QNRHTLS
+479 QNRHVLS
-486 QENLVQLQNSIQE
+486 KENLVQLQNSIQE

-504 QVLKQESHDAEIQ
+504 QVLTQESHDAEIR

-551 CQQRIEATLPHE
+551 CQQRIENTLPHE
-563 DNIDALVIEAEKLY
+563 DNIDALVVEAEKLY
-577 KDAEDKYNKI
+577 KDAENEYNKI
-587 LKDQN
+587 LTSQN
-592 AQDSDIK
+592 AIDSDIK

-637 NGEAQTRAN
+637 NETQTLAT

-651 AQIAEAEAKEKE
+651 AQIAEAEVKEKE

-669 LKDQKLQAYEQQRNE
+669 LRDQKLQEYEVLRNG
-684 MLAAQQKVDNA
+684 MLAAQQKVNDTQ
-695 KHNIELFEAQISL
+695 HRIELVEAQISL

-737 TMLTEFGKEVEEGAS
+737 TMLTEFGKEVEDGAS
-752 AYKMNTEKQQ
+752 TYKMNTEKQQ
-762 KLVAD
+762 KLVAE
-767 LKQFEEGNKNLT
+767 LKQFEEGNKNLA
-779 AALDVIIK
+779 AALDAIIK

-795 SKEPLVLKRIP
+795 SKEPLMLKRIP

-817 QMTAALQQISAAKE
+817 QITAALQQMNAAKE

-844 EKKQEMLKDFTE
+844 EKKQEMLKDFSD

-867 LLQLDTLQQSDIAE
+867 LKQLDTLQQSDIAE
-881 KTEAINSIKQQLVSK
+881 KTEAINRIKQQLVSK

-912 EYEALFDEEEEMT
+912 EYEALFDED
-925 EKEKMPIEEKMSE
+925 EKMPIGEKMSE

-959 LSNQRGG
+959 LGNQRGG

-975 TNKAKVGSLLQESA
+975 SNKAKVGSLLQESA

-1109 LQHAVNTLRSLHS
+1109 LQHAINTLRSLHS

>member
-1 MILQKLEIHNIASI
+1 MILQQLQIHNIASI
-15 EDAAIDFEAQPLADS
+15 EDATIDFEAQPLADS

-99 IGSNGVHYEAQW
+99 TGSNGVHYEAQW

-212 VWEDSQQKIEGIQ
+212 IWEDSQQKIEGIQ
-225 ILNDEEIAQK
+225 ILNDEDIAQK
-235 NNQLQQLDEQSQ
+235 SNQLQQLDEQSQ
-247 QLKNT
+247 QIKNT

-262 IQQEQDF
+262 LQREQDI

-319 KTILQQEA
+319 KTILQQEK

-334 TFRQIQG
+334 IFRQIQG

-355 SIRNI
+355 SIKSI

-367 ASKVHLYENAQTLNT
+367 APKVHLYENAQTLNT
-382 LINSYLKNKKDA
+382 LIESFLKNKKDA
-394 ENNLQYANQI
+394 ANNLQYANQI
-404 KKELSTQYQPMLEK
+404 KKELNTQYQLKLEK

-464 DIQTAKNLLELLHEE
+464 DIQAAKNLLELLHEE
-479 QNRHTLS
+479 QNRHVLS
-486 QENLVQLQNSIQE
+486 KENLVQLQNSIQE
-499 KEKQL
+499 REKQL
-504 QVLKQESHDAEIQ
+504 QVLTQKSHDAEIR

-551 CQQRIEATLPHE
+551 CQQRIENTLPHE
-563 DNIDALVIEAEKLY
+563 DNIDALVVEAEKLY
-577 KDAEDKYNKI
+577 KDAENEYNKI
-587 LKDQN
+587 LTSQN
-592 AQDSDIK
+592 AIDSDIK

-637 NGEAQTRAN
+637 NETQTLAT

-651 AQIAEAEAKEKE
+651 AQIAEAEVKEKE

-669 LKDQKLQAYEQQRNE
+669 LRDQKLQEYEVQRNG
-684 MLAAQQKVDNA
+684 MLAAQQKVDDTQ
-695 KHNIELFEAQISL
+695 HRIEVIEAQISL
-708 QTKDSEK
+708 QNKTSEK
-715 AQNDIQTLIGE
+715 ALQDIHLLIGE
-726 AEKLSWKNDWH
+726 AGNLSWQNDWH
-737 TMLTEFGKEVEEGAS
+737 TMLTEFGKEVEDGAIT
-752 AYKMNTEKQQ
+752 YKMNTEKQQ
-762 KLVAD
+762 KLVAE
-767 LKQFEEGNKNLT
+767 LKQFEEGNKNLA
-779 AALDVIIK
+779 AALDAIIK
-787 LMPTWGTP
+787 LIPTWGTP
-795 SKEPLVLKRIP
+795 SKEPLMLKRIP

-817 QMTAALQQISAAKE
+817 QITAALQQMNAAKE

-844 EKKQEMLKDFTE
+844 EKKQEMLKDFSD

-881 KTEAINSIKQQLVSK
+881 KTEAINRIKQQLVSK

-912 EYEALFDEEEEMT
+912 EYEALFDED
-925 EKEKMPIEEKMSE
+925 EKISE

-959 LSNQRGG
+959 LGNQRGG

-975 TNKAKVGSLLQESA
+975 SNKAKVGSLLQESA

-1109 LQHAVNTLRSLHS
+1109 LQHAINTLRSLHS

>member
-1 MILQKLEIHNIASI
+1 MILQQLQIHNIASI
-15 EDAAIDFEAQPLADS
+15 EDATIDFEAQPLADS

-99 IGSNGVHYEAQW
+99 TGSNGIHYEAQW

-212 VWEDSQQKIEGIQ
+212 IWEDSQLKIEGIQ

-247 QLKNT
+247 QIKNT

-262 IQQEQDF
+262 LQQEQDI

-334 TFRQIQG
+334 IFRQIQG

-355 SIRNI
+355 SIKKI
-360 DDYLAQE
+360 DDNLAQE
-367 ASKVHLYENAQTLNT
+367 APKVHLYENAQTLNT
-382 LINSYLKNKKDA
+382 LIESFLKNKKDA
-394 ENNLQYANQI
+394 ANNLQYANQI
-404 KKELSTQYQPMLEK
+404 KKELNTQYQPKLENT
-418 SKTMLEECQK
+418 KTMLEECQK
-428 TYNQQVINVQEAEAE
+428 TYNQQVIRAQEAETE
-443 LEQLHLPQLR
+443 LEQLYLPQLR

-464 DIQTAKNLLELLHEE
+464 DIQAAKNLLELLHEE
-479 QNRHTLS
+479 QNRYVLS
-486 QENLVQLQNSIQE
+486 KENLVQLQNSIQE

-504 QVLKQESHDAEIQ
+504 QVLTQESHDAEIR

-537 SIRMKLQI
+537 SIRIKLQI

-551 CQQRIEATLPHE
+551 CQQRIESTLPHE
-563 DNIDALVIEAEKLY
+563 DNIDALVVEAEKLY
-577 KDAEDKYNKI
+577 KDAENEYNKI
-587 LKDQN
+587 LTSQN
-592 AQDSDIK
+592 AIDSDIK

-637 NGEAQTRAN
+637 NETQTLAT

-651 AQIAEAEAKEKE
+651 AQIAEAEVKEKE

-669 LKDQKLQAYEQQRNE
+669 LRDQKLQEYEVLRNG
-684 MLAAQQKVDNA
+684 MLAAQQKVNDTQ
-695 KHNIELFEAQISL
+695 HRIELVEAQISL

-737 TMLTEFGKEVEEGAS
+737 TMLTEFGKEVEDGAIT
-752 AYKMNTEKQQ
+752 YKMNTEKQQ
-762 KLVAD
+762 KLAAE
-767 LKQFEEGNKNLT
+767 LKQFEEGNKNL
-779 AALDVIIK
+779 AAVLDAIVK

-795 SKEPLVLKRIP
+795 SKEPLMLKRIP

-817 QMTAALQQISAAKE
+817 QITAALQQMNAAKE

-844 EKKQEMLKDFTE
+844 EKKQEMLKDFSD

-867 LLQLDTLQQSDIAE
+867 LLQLDTLQQCDIAE
-881 KTEAINSIKQQLVSK
+881 KTEAINRIKQQLVSK

-912 EYEALFDEEEEMT
+912 EYEALFDEDEKMTEEE
-925 EKEKMPIEEKMSE
+925 EMSE

-945 ISTSIASLEAQLSE
+945 ISTCIASLEAQLSE
-959 LSNQRGG
+959 LGNQRGG

>member
-15 EDAAIDFEAQPLADS
+15 EDATIDFEAQPLADC

-212 VWEDSQQKIEGIQ
+212 IWEDSQQKIEGIQ

-247 QLKNT
+247 QLKST

-367 ASKVHLYENAQTLNT
+367 TPKVHLYENAQTLNT
-382 LINSYLKNKKDA
+382 LIVSYLKNKKDA

-404 KKELSTQYQPMLEK
+404 KKELSTQYQPILEK

-428 TYNQQVINVQEAEAE
+428 TYNQQVIKAQEAETE
-443 LEQLHLPQLR
+443 LEQLYLPQLR
-453 QQQEALKTLLN
+453 QQQESLKTLLN
-464 DIQTAKNLLELLHEE
+464 DIQAAKNLLELLHEE
-479 QNRHTLS
+479 QNRHVLS
-486 QENLVQLQNSIQE
+486 KENLVQLQNSIQE
-499 KEKQL
+499 KEKL
-504 QVLKQESHDAEIQ
+504 LLVLKQESHDAEIR

-537 SIRMKLQI
+537 SIRIKLQI

-551 CQQRIEATLPHE
+551 CQQRIESTLPHE
-563 DNIDALVIEAEKLY
+563 DNIDALVVEAEKLY
-577 KDAEDKYNKI
+577 KDAENEYNKI
-587 LKDQN
+587 LTSQN
-592 AQDSDIK
+592 AIDSDIK

-637 NGEAQTRAN
+637 NETQTLAT

-651 AQIAEAEAKEKE
+651 AQIAEAEVKEKE

-669 LKDQKLQAYEQQRNE
+669 LRDQKLQEYEVLRNG
-684 MLAAQQKVDNA
+684 MLAAQQKVNDTQ
-695 KHNIELFEAQISL
+695 HRIELVEAQISL

-737 TMLTEFGKEVEEGAS
+737 TMLTEFGKEVEDGAIT
-752 AYKMNTEKQQ
+752 YKMNTEKQQ
-762 KLVAD
+762 KLAAE
-767 LKQFEEGNKNLT
+767 LKQFEEGNKNL
-779 AALDVIIK
+779 AAVLDAIVK

-795 SKEPLVLKRIP
+795 SKEPLMLKRIP

-817 QMTAALQQISAAKE
+817 QITAALQQMNAAKE

-844 EKKQEMLKDFTE
+844 EKKQEMLKDFSD

-867 LLQLDTLQQSDIAE
+867 LLQLDTLQQCDIAE
-881 KTEAINSIKQQLVSK
+881 KTEAINRIKQQLVSK

-912 EYEALFDEEEEMT
+912 EYEALFDED
-925 EKEKMPIEEKMSE
+925 EKMPIGEKMSE

-945 ISTSIASLEAQLSE
+945 ISTCIASLEAQLSE
-959 LSNQRGG
+959 LGNQRGG

-975 TNKAKVGSLLQESA
+975 SNKAKVGSLLQESA

>member
-15 EDAAIDFEAQPLADS
+15 EDATIDFEAQPLADS

-99 IGSNGVHYEAQW
+99 TGSNGVHYEAQW

-212 VWEDSQQKIEGIQ
+212 IWEDSQQKIEGIQ
-225 ILNDEEIAQK
+225 ILNDEGIAQK
-235 NNQLQQLDEQSQ
+235 SNQLQQLDEQSQ
-247 QLKNT
+247 QIKNT

-262 IQQEQDF
+262 LQREQDF

-276 KEDLAHVKAI
+276 KEDLAHVKSI

-360 DDYLAQE
+360 DDNLAQE
-367 ASKVHLYENAQTLNT
+367 APKVNLYENAQTLNT

-404 KKELSTQYQPMLEK
+404 KKELSTQYLPKLEK

-453 QQQEALKTLLN
+453 QQQESLKTLLN
-464 DIQTAKNLLELLHEE
+464 DIQAAKDLLELLHEE
-479 QNRHTLS
+479 QNRHVLS

-504 QVLKQESHDAEIQ
+504 QVLTQESHDAEIR

-551 CQQRIEATLPHE
+551 CQQRIENTLPHE
-563 DNIDALVIEAEKLY
+563 DNIDALVVEAEKLY
-577 KDAEDKYNKI
+577 KDAENEYNKI
-587 LKDQN
+587 LTSQN
-592 AQDSDIK
+592 ALDADIK

-608 QKVFAKCCESLAKA
+608 QKVFAKCSESLAKA

-637 NGEAQTRAN
+637 NETQTLAT

-669 LKDQKLQAYEQQRNE
+669 LRDQKLQEYEVQRNG
-684 MLAAQQKVDNA
+684 MLAAQQKVDDTQ
-695 KHNIELFEAQISL
+695 HRIEVIEAQISL
-708 QTKDSEK
+708 QNKTSEK
-715 AQNDIQTLIGE
+715 ALQDIHLLIGE
-726 AEKLSWKNDWH
+726 AGNLSWQNDWH
-737 TMLTEFGKEVEEGAS
+737 TMLTEFGKEVEDGAIT
-752 AYKMNTEKQQ
+752 YKMNTEKQQ
-762 KLVAD
+762 KLVAE
-767 LKQFEEGNKNLT
+767 LKQFEEGNKNLA
-779 AALDVIIK
+779 AALDAIIK
-787 LMPTWGTP
+787 LIPTWGTP
-795 SKEPLVLKRIP
+795 SKEPLMLKRIP

-817 QMTAALQQISAAKE
+817 QITAALQQMNAAKE

-844 EKKQEMLKDFTE
+844 EKKQEMLKDFSD

-881 KTEAINSIKQQLVSK
+881 KTEAINRIKQQLVSK

-912 EYEALFDEEEEMT
+912 EYEALFDED
-925 EKEKMPIEEKMSE
+925 EKISE

-959 LSNQRGG
+959 LGNQRGG

-975 TNKAKVGSLLQESA
+975 SNKAKVGSLLQESA

-1109 LQHAVNTLRSLHS
+1109 LQHAINTLRSLHS

>member
-15 EDAAIDFEAQPLADS
+15 EDATIDFETQPLADS

-212 VWEDSQQKIEGIQ
+212 IWEDSRQKIEGIQ

-247 QLKNT
+247 QIKNT

-262 IQQEQDF
+262 LQREQDF

-276 KEDLAHVKAI
+276 KEDLAHVKTI

-296 QTIALWNHTIEARAK
+296 QTIALWNHTIEARTK

-355 SIRNI
+355 SIKKI

-367 ASKVHLYENAQTLNT
+367 APKVHLYENAQTLNT

-404 KKELSTQYQPMLEK
+404 KKELSTQYQPKLEK

-428 TYNQQVINVQEAEAE
+428 TYNQQVIKAQEAETE
-443 LEQLHLPQLR
+443 LEQLYLPQLR
-453 QQQEALKTLLN
+453 QQQESLKTLLN
-464 DIQTAKNLLELLHEE
+464 DIQAAKNLLELLHEE
-479 QNRHTLS
+479 QNRHVLS
-486 QENLVQLQNSIQE
+486 KENLVQLQNSIQE
-499 KEKQL
+499 KEKL
-504 QVLKQESHDAEIQ
+504 LLVLKQESHDAEIR

-537 SIRMKLQI
+537 SIRIKLQI

-551 CQQRIEATLPHE
+551 CQQRIESTLPHE

-577 KDAEDKYNKI
+577 KDAENEYNKI
-587 LKDQN
+587 LTSQN
-592 AQDSDIK
+592 AIDADIK

-608 QKVFAKCCESLAKA
+608 QKVFAKCSESLAKA

-637 NGEAQTRAN
+637 NETQTLAT

-651 AQIAEAEAKEKE
+651 AQIAEAEVKEKE

-669 LKDQKLQAYEQQRNE
+669 LRDQKLQEYEVLRNG
-684 MLAAQQKVDNA
+684 MLAAQQKVNDTQ
-695 KHNIELFEAQISL
+695 HRIELVEAQISL

-737 TMLTEFGKEVEEGAS
+737 TMLTEFGKEVEDGAIT
-752 AYKMNTEKQQ
+752 YKMNTEKQQ
-762 KLVAD
+762 KLAAE
-767 LKQFEEGNKNLT
+767 LKQFEEGNKNL
-779 AALDVIIK
+779 AAVLDAIVK

-795 SKEPLVLKRIP
+795 SKEPLMLKRIP

-817 QMTAALQQISAAKE
+817 QITAALQQISAAKE

-844 EKKQEMLKDFTE
+844 EKKLEVLKEFSE

-867 LLQLDTLQQSDIAE
+867 LLQLDTLQQCDIAE

-925 EKEKMPIEEKMSE
+925 EEEEMSE

-945 ISTSIASLEAQLSE
+945 ISTCIASLEAQLSE
-959 LSNQRGG
+959 LGNQRGG

-975 TNKAKVGSLLQESA
+975 SNKAKVGSLLQESA

>member
-15 EDAAIDFEAQPLADS
+15 EDATIDFEAQPLADS

-212 VWEDSQQKIEGIQ
+212 IWEDSQQKIEGIQ

-247 QLKNT
+247 QLKTT

-262 IQQEQDF
+262 LQQEQDF

-296 QTIALWNHTIEARAK
+296 QTITLWNHTIEARAK

-327 QLQSLEQ
+327 QLQSLKQ

-355 SIRNI
+355 SIKNI

-367 ASKVHLYENAQTLNT
+367 APKVHIYENAQTLNT

-418 SKTMLEECQK
+418 SKTILEACQK
-428 TYNQQVINVQEAEAE
+428 AYNQQVINVQEAEAE

-464 DIQTAKNLLELLHEE
+464 DIQKAKNLLELLHEE
-479 QNRHTLS
+479 QNRHVLS
-486 QENLVQLQNSIQE
+486 KENLVQLQNSILE

-504 QVLKQESHDAEIQ
+504 QVLTQESHDAEIR

-577 KDAEDKYNKI
+577 KDAEIEYNQKI
-587 LKDQN
+587 ANQN
-592 AQDSDIK
+592 ALDSDIK

-637 NGEAQTRAN
+637 NETQTLAT

-651 AQIAEAEAKEKE
+651 AQIAEAEVKEKE

-669 LKDQKLQAYEQQRNE
+669 LRDQKLQEYEVLRNG
-684 MLAAQQKVDNA
+684 MLAAQQKVNDTQ
-695 KHNIELFEAQISL
+695 HRIELVEAQISL

-737 TMLTEFGKEVEEGAS
+737 TMLTEFGKEVEDGAIT
-752 AYKMNTEKQQ
+752 YKMNTEKQQ
-762 KLVAD
+762 KLAAE
-767 LKQFEEGNKNLT
+767 LKQFEEGNKNL
-779 AALDVIIK
+779 AAVLDAIVK

-795 SKEPLVLKRIP
+795 SKEPLMLKRIP

-817 QMTAALQQISAAKE
+817 QITAALQQMNAAKE

-844 EKKQEMLKDFTE
+844 EKKQEMLKDFSD

-867 LLQLDTLQQSDIAE
+867 LLQLDTLQQCDIAE
-881 KTEAINSIKQQLVSK
+881 KTEAINRIKQQLVSK

-912 EYEALFDEEEEMT
+912 EYEALFDEDEKMTEEE
-925 EKEKMPIEEKMSE
+925 EMSE

-945 ISTSIASLEAQLSE
+945 ISTCIASLEAQLSE
-959 LSNQRGG
+959 LGNQRGG

>member
-15 EDAAIDFEAQPLADS
+15 EDATIDFEAQPLADS

-43 STLLDAI
+43 STILDAI

-311 MNEAASCA
+311 MNETASCA
-319 KTILQQEA
+319 KTILQKEA

-355 SIRNI
+355 SIRKI

-367 ASKVHLYENAQTLNT
+367 TPKVHLYENAQTLNT
-382 LINSYLKNKKDA
+382 LIVSYLKNKKDA
-394 ENNLQYANQI
+394 ENNLQYADQI
-404 KKELSTQYQPMLEK
+404 KKELSTQYQPKLEK
-418 SKTMLEECQK
+418 SKTMLEACQK
-428 TYNQQVINVQEAEAE
+428 AYNQQVIKVQEAEAE

-464 DIQTAKNLLELLHEE
+464 DIQAAKNLLELLHEE
-479 QNRHTLS
+479 QNRHALS
-486 QENLVQLQNSIQE
+486 QENLIQLQNSIQE

-504 QVLKQESHDAEIQ
+504 QVLTQESHDAEIR

-537 SIRMKLQI
+537 SIRIKLQI

-551 CQQRIEATLPHE
+551 CQQRIESTLPHE
-563 DNIDALVIEAEKLY
+563 DNIDALVVEAEKLY
-577 KDAEDKYNKI
+577 KDAENEYNKI
-587 LKDQN
+587 LTSQN
-592 AQDSDIK
+592 AIDSDIK

-637 NGEAQTRAN
+637 NETQTLAT

-651 AQIAEAEAKEKE
+651 AQIAEAEVKEKE

-669 LKDQKLQAYEQQRNE
+669 LRDQKLQEYEVLRNG
-684 MLAAQQKVDNA
+684 MLAAQQKVNDTQ
-695 KHNIELFEAQISL
+695 HRIELVEAQISL

-726 AEKLSWKNDWH
+726 AGNLSWQNDWH
-737 TMLTEFGKEVEEGAS
+737 TMLTEFGKEVEDGAIT
-752 AYKMNTEKQQ
+752 YKMNTEKQQ
-762 KLVAD
+762 KLVAE
-767 LKQFEEGNKNLT
+767 LKQFEEGNKNLA
-779 AALDVIIK
+779 AALDAIIK

-817 QMTAALQQISAAKE
+817 QITAALQQISAAKE

-844 EKKQEMLKDFTE
+844 EKKLEVLKEFSE

-867 LLQLDTLQQSDIAE
+867 LLQLDAFQQSDIAE

-912 EYEALFDEEEEMT
+912 EYEALFDEEEEM
-925 EKEKMPIEEKMSE
+925 SE

-959 LSNQRGG
+959 LGNQRGG

>member
-15 EDAAIDFEAQPLADS
+15 EDATIDFEAQPLADS

-133 LDTDFTYAKDKEIR
+133 LDTDFTYTKDKEIR

-212 VWEDSQQKIEGIQ
+212 IWEDSQQKIEGIQ

-247 QLKNT
+247 QIKNT

-262 IQQEQDF
+262 IQQEQDI

-355 SIRNI
+355 SIKSI

-367 ASKVHLYENAQTLNT
+367 APKVNLYENAQTLNT

-394 ENNLQYANQI
+394 ANNLQYANQI
-404 KKELSTQYQPMLEK
+404 KKELNTQYQPKLEK

-428 TYNQQVINVQEAEAE
+428 TYNQQVINVQEAETE
-443 LEQLHLPQLR
+443 LEHLHLPQLR

-479 QNRHTLS
+479 QNRHVLS

-504 QVLKQESHDAEIQ
+504 QVLTQESHDAEIR

-537 SIRMKLQI
+537 SIRIKLQI

-551 CQQRIEATLPHE
+551 CQQRIENTLPHE
-563 DNIDALVIEAEKLY
+563 DNIDALVVEAEKLY
-577 KDAEDKYNKI
+577 KDAENEYNKI
-587 LKDQN
+587 LTSQN
-592 AQDSDIK
+592 ALDADIK

-608 QKVFAKCCESLAKA
+608 QKVFAKCSESLAKA

-628 AAKKIPEGE
+628 TAKKIPEGE
-637 NGEAQTRAN
+637 NETQTLAT

-651 AQIAEAEAKEKE
+651 AQIAEAEVKEKE

-669 LKDQKLQAYEQQRNE
+669 LRDQKLQEYEVLRNG
-684 MLAAQQKVDNA
+684 MLAAQQKVNDTQ
-695 KHNIELFEAQISL
+695 HRIELVEAQISL

-726 AEKLSWKNDWH
+726 AKKLSWKNDWH
-737 TMLTEFGKEVEEGAS
+737 TMLTEFGKEVEDGAIT
-752 AYKMNTEKQQ
+752 YKMNTEKQQ
-762 KLVAD
+762 KLAAE
-767 LKQFEEGNKNLT
+767 LKQFEEGNKNLA
-779 AALDVIIK
+779 AALDAIIK

-795 SKEPLVLKRIP
+795 SKEPLMLKRIP

-817 QMTAALQQISAAKE
+817 QITAALQQINAAKE

-844 EKKQEMLKDFTE
+844 EKKQEMLKDFSD

-867 LLQLDTLQQSDIAE
+867 LLQLDTLQQCDIAE
-881 KTEAINSIKQQLVSK
+881 KTEAINRTKQQLVSK

-912 EYEALFDEEEEMT
+912 EYDALFDED
-925 EKEKMPIEEKMSE
+925 EKISE

-959 LSNQRGG
+959 LGNQRGG

-975 TNKAKVGSLLQESA
+975 SNKAKVGSLLQESA

-1109 LQHAVNTLRSLHS
+1109 LQHAINTLRSLHS